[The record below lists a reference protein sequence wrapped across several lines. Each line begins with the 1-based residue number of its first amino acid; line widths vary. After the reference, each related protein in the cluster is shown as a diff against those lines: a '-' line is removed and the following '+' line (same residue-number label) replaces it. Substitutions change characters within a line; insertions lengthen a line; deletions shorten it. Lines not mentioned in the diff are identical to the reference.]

1 MAQSGNNLALPH
13 DLLAH
18 GADLVAGVA
27 VFRAGGGLRTHQL
40 GLVAQGGQGLGAGVG
55 IVLAFQGHG
64 GGIGPDALGGASG
77 LGGDLAGDAG
87 GQDLHMAGIPGAGE
101 GGLGGAV
108 AGPGPHRLAPGVA
121 QRGQDLGAGVGIVLA
136 LEGHRGGI
144 GPDAGAL
151 AGSGGGNLA
160 GNSGGD
166 LLHMAGVM
174 AAGEGSL
181 GGLVAGPGPGGL
193 AIVVAQSAD
202 GQGLQGGLVL
212 AFGVAEQLAAD
223 GAHPVGLDTGLLAG
237 GGDLRHGGE
246 GMTIGAG
253 IGGAVGHGHVVDG
266 EHGVIVVIACI
277 GLLIEV
283 EGQLGIVRAEGGG
296 NGNMG
301 RAVVPIAGNFAQIG
315 GVPDGGPG
323 PAAVGGG
330 LHGHGAVTAD
340 DILEQQVIKVQRRRL
355 AGEVHHRGD
364 EVLILQLVAA
374 AGHRQ
379 QGLADAAH
387 APAAAQGIFIVIHVD
402 AGLLGGIELGIG
414 ALVPGIGAVGTGALH
429 GPAVAGEALGLEVV
443 VELHVGGRLGE
454 QGGDGVVGG
463 DILEGVAVHR
473 AHALAVHQH
482 VGDGV
487 ALLGGDGEGL
497 GRALLHGHLTGGGDG
512 AALTGGGGDGV
523 LPGHGAVLHRHQLHV
538 IHRQGGG
545 VVGGVHIAEGELDAV
560 HRILGGN
567 LDLSA
572 ARQGIVAG
580 LLAGVAVLEVPD
592 GGPGLAA
599 VGGGLHGGGEGL
611 VLDAVNAVGIV
622 EIQNAIPG
630 AGQVHGRGDQP
641 LVLRAAVP
649 VVGNVGVLG
658 VVAQALPVVIGILL
672 PGVAVGVDALQC
684 PAMEGESVA
693 GHILE
698 VVLEHHHGDVGDLL
712 EGGGHGIAL
721 VHDQGVGAVRHVH
734 GAAVDLHGG
743 QLIAG
748 VRGEGDL
755 DACAGGVAGLTGGGH
770 GTTLIGG
777 GGQGDGV
784 AAAAGGGELDVVHG
798 QRTGFVSGIHIME
811 SELNAVHRILGRD
824 SQLLAS
830 GNNAGLLAI
839 VAVEEVP
846 QSGPGLAAVSGYL
859 HGGCVGLVLCSVVA
873 VAIVEGQGCF
883 LAGQIHRRGD
893 QILVLRAAVPVIGDI
908 GVLGVVD
915 ILPVPVGLLLP
926 GVAVGVDTLQAPAVE
941 GEALTGHRFKVVVEQ
956 HHVAGRL
963 GLLEGGGDGVIH
975 AHPLEGVVADGAQ
988 IRAVHVDVDDLIALG
1003 GGDVEG
1009 LAGTLLHQGLT
1020 GGGDGSALTGG
1031 GGDGHIVVPLLGV
1044 QLNVVQRQVG
1054 AALTGVDKGEAQVLA
1069 VLQAL
1074 GDGHLGLGLGPG
1086 GEQAGIPLQVPD
1098 LLPVLA
1104 AVAGGHDLEVAV
1116 LILHG
1121 VPIGGV
1127 EIEDHVDLGIHA
1139 ADIGGA
1145 GDQPL
1150 VLLVVVVMIHGGH
1163 VVLVAVPGVQRA
1175 ALALDAPVVGEPLL
1189 VEVLGPE
1196 DVGGG
1201 DGAVIVGVAGSA
1213 DGIHLGVA
1221 GVVVDDHAEGLA
1233 EAGDVILLDV
1243 AGDAG
1248 LVLAEALH
1256 TIEHL
1261 AVLDV
1266 VEHHGRHILVIGH
1279 IQAQIVPALGLGDLQ
1294 IVGMRLLGVDG
1305 DGEGPGVLLVGPHAV
1320 AIGQGGLDGHG
1331 GLGVVGQLGVVG
1343 IGAVPGLD
1351 AVIFGV
1357 HTGGHN
1363 AVIVVAVDGLAH
1375 ILAVL
1380 AVVHLAVCAGDGILQ
1395 ALGVA
1400 QQAGVDTGEAVHEV
1414 IVVGGNGVAVRQIR
1428 NGGVVVVAQI
1438 GVHCVL
1444 AGGGE
1449 GGVHVRLG
1457 LAGGAVQRL
1466 PVIGGIHD
1474 GSLGPVSVE
1483 GQERQAQVNGI
1494 GQGAAVGGHLG
1505 QGHEALH
1512 IAAVG
1517 ELGQHL
1523 PALAGNGD
1531 GDGDVGGLAG
1541 SHGHPVILAVGGEGV
1556 GEQPGA
1562 SADGGELLLIAVDIG
1577 LGGIGQHQGGHV
1589 VIQGVAA
1596 GVVDGEGHG
1605 VHALHGGIVLQLQLG
1620 TLHALHG
1627 QIAPGVHGVVD
1638 AHQASALLPGGIGHA
1653 VVVIDHMGGAH
1664 EQGVGHVLALGAG
1677 HAVVP
1682 GLQGLLDDGHAAG
1695 RVGGGHGRAVHALIA
1710 AGHGGIDARAG
1721 GGDLRL
1727 QGQLRGSAP
1736 AGEVGHAIGG
1746 GFHQGVGGGHGQGLG
1761 LLLLHVFTGGLGDK
1775 RAGDLPVGDGHVQ
1788 HAGDVVVHQHANGAG
1803 VGGVALLL
1811 LIVHTAAPLHQGD
1824 LAGQVQARIVL
1835 LRAVVGNHHILDGA
1849 PGGQAAEGLG
1859 VLVLADGGAVLIGQ
1873 VLAAHGDIGAL
1884 DHAVGHGGHG
1894 QGLAIGGGLADQAVI
1909 GVGGQGLAAEGV
1921 AIGGVIGVA
1930 RGHSQG
1936 HAALAG
1942 ALEHVQQA
1950 LGEGI
1955 LAVIVDVA
1963 AVGAQAQVGH
1973 VHAQQDAVLQS
1984 GQNVRIGRAAGG
1996 LEHVH
2001 VDDLGLGR
2009 HAHDG
2014 IVDAHITGGG
2024 GGHMGAVAALFAG
2037 IAVLIL
2043 VAVVELEGNLGAVVQ
2058 VGHAD
2063 ALDDALHLEII
2074 GLQQGPEL
2082 FLGQGGA
2089 LGGGFEDLVAH
2100 VHAGIQNGHQHP
2112 LAGEARG
2119 IIDTA
2124 ADHPV
2129 AVGGVGQQL
2138 KGGGNEGGL
2147 HAVQLPDGLVLAIGH
2162 CGGKAVEQGG
2172 ILPLGLHPRVNGPV
2186 DLGQGALLRA
2196 QQGVDLGPG
2205 IRVSHGVVDHHDDL
2219 DFVAV
2224 VELRGVLHLNFFAVF
2239 LAAAQDLAGDIVG
2252 DTADRGLLQ
2261 GGVDLLL
2268 SCLGECRHRQ
2278 GGQDHQNR
2286 QSQCAAPFDSCHLV
2300 PPIKYLIRR
2309 CIKFGVIYVLYQFWG
2324 FNAITQC
2331 TNISLSKKS
2340 F

>member
-1 MAQSGNNLALPH
+1 MARRGNNLALLHGLAAHGADLVAGVAIFRAGGGLGAYQLGLVAQSGDNLTLLH

-27 VFRAGGGLRTHQL
+27 VFRAGGGLSTHQL
-40 GLVAQGGQGLGAGVG
+40 GLVTQGGQGLGAGVG

-64 GGIGPDALGGASG
+64 GGIGPDALGGAAG

-101 GGLGGAV
+101 GGLGGAA
-108 AGPGPHRLAPGVA
+108 AGPGPHGLAPGVA
-121 QRGQDLGAGVGIVLA
+121 Q
-136 LEGHRGGI
+136 H
-144 GPDAGAL
+144 
-151 AGSGGGNLA
+151 
-160 GNSGGD
+160 
-166 LLHMAGVM
+166 
-174 AAGEGSL
+174 
-181 GGLVAGPGPGGL
+181 
-193 AIVVAQSAD
+193 AD

-223 GAHPVGLDTGLLAG
+223 GAHPVGLDAGLGAG

-266 EHGVIVVIACI
+266 EHGVGIVIAPV

-283 EGQLGIVRAEGGG
+283 EGELGIVRAEGGG
-296 NGNMG
+296 NGNVG
-301 RAVVPIAGNFAQIG
+301 RAHEPITAYRLQIG
-315 GVPDGGPG
+315 CGPDGGPG
-323 PAAVGGG
+323 LAAVGGG
-330 LHGHGAVTAD
+330 LHGHGAVVAD
-340 DILEQQVIKVQRRRL
+340 DGLEQQVVEVQRRRL

-364 EVLILQLVAA
+364 EILILQLVAA
-374 AGHRQ
+374 ACHRQ

-387 APAAAQGIFIVIHVD
+387 APAAAPGIFIVIHVD

-414 ALVPGIGAVGTGALH
+414 ALVPGIGAVAAGGLE
-429 GPAVAGEALGLEVV
+429 GPAVAGEGLGLEVV

-454 QGGDGVVGG
+454 HGGDGVVGG
-463 DILEGVAVHR
+463 DILKGIAVHR

-497 GRALLHGHLTGGGDG
+497 GRALLHGHRTGRGDG

-523 LPGHGAVLHRHQLHV
+523 LLGYGAVLHRHQLHIV
-538 IHRQGGG
+538 DGQLAGSVLIGMD
-545 VVGGVHIAEGELDAV
+545 IAEGKLDAV
-560 HRILGGN
+560 HIVLGGHGN
-567 LDLSA
+567 LCA
-572 ARQGIVAG
+572 AGNDVVAG
-580 LLAGVAVLEVPD
+580 LLAGIAVLEVPD
-592 GGPGLAA
+592 SVPRLSA
-599 VGGGLHGGGEGL
+599 VGRSFHRSGEGL
-611 VLDAVNAVGIV
+611 VLDAVLAVGEV
-622 EIQNAIPG
+622 EGQHAVTG
-630 AGQVHGRGDQP
+630 TGQVHHRGDQ
-641 LVLRAAVP
+641 VLILCTLP
-649 VVGNVGVLG
+649 VVADVSVLG
-658 VVAQALPVVIGILL
+658 IIALVLPVVIGILL
-672 PGVAVGVDALQC
+672 PCAAGILHLRGPAV
-684 PAMEGESVA
+684 EGEAVA
-693 GHILE
+693 GHVLE
-698 VVLEHHHGDVGDLL
+698 VILEHHHGDVGNLL

-755 DACAGGVAGLTGGGH
+755 GACAGGVSGLTGGGH
-770 GTTLIGG
+770 GAALIGG
-777 GGQGDGV
+777 GGQGDG
-784 AAAAGGGELDVVHG
+784 
-798 QRTGFVSGIHIME
+798 
-811 SELNAVHRILGRD
+811 
-824 SQLLAS
+824 
-830 GNNAGLLAI
+830 
-839 VAVEEVP
+839 
-846 QSGPGLAAVSGYL
+846 
-859 HGGCVGLVLCSVVA
+859 
-873 VAIVEGQGCF
+873 
-883 LAGQIHRRGD
+883 
-893 QILVLRAAVPVIGDI
+893 
-908 GVLGVVD
+908 
-915 ILPVPVGLLLP
+915 
-926 GVAVGVDTLQAPAVE
+926 
-941 GEALTGHRFKVVVEQ
+941 
-956 HHVAGRL
+956 VAGRL
-963 GLLEGGGDGVIH
+963 GLLEGGGDGVVH
-975 AHPLEGVVADGAQ
+975 AHPLEGVVADGAEVGT
-988 IRAVHVDVDDLIALG
+988 VHVDVDDLIALG
-1003 GGDVEG
+1003 GSDVEG

-1020 GGGDGSALTGG
+1020 GGGDGAALTGG

-1044 QLNVVQRQVG
+1044 QLDVVHRQGG

-1104 AVAGGHDLEVAV
+1104 AVAGGHDLQVAV

-1150 VLLVVVVMIHGGH
+1150 VLLVVIVMIHGGH

-1201 DGAVIVGVAGSA
+1201 DGAVIVGVTLGG
-1213 DGIHLGVA
+1213 DGVHLGVA

-1256 TIEHL
+1256 TVEHL

-1279 IQAQIVPALGLGDLQ
+1279 VQAQIVPALGLGDLQ

-1343 IGAVPGLD
+1343 VGAVPGLD

-1380 AVVHLAVCAGDGILQ
+1380 AVVHLAVGAGDGILQ

-1414 IVVGGNGVAVRQIR
+1414 IVVGGNGVAVRQIWHA
-1428 NGGVVVVAQI
+1428 GVVVVAQI
-1438 GVHCVL
+1438 GVHRVL
-1444 AGGGE
+1444 AGGGK

-1474 GSLGPVSVE
+1474 GSLGPVAVE

-1517 ELGQHL
+1517 ELGQHR
-1523 PALAGNGD
+1523 PALVGDGN

-1541 SHGHPVILAVGGEGV
+1541 GHGHPVILAVGGEGV
-1556 GEQPGA
+1556 GQQPGA
-1562 SADGGELLLIAVDIG
+1562 SADGGELLPAAVDIG
-1577 LGGIGQHQGGHV
+1577 LGGISQHQGGHV

-1596 GVVDGEGHG
+1596 GVVDGEVHG

-1627 QIAPGVHGVVD
+1627 QITPGIHGVVD

-1695 RVGGGHGRAVHALIA
+1695 RVGGGHGGAVHALIT

-1721 GGDLRL
+1721 GGELRL
-1727 QGQLRGSAP
+1727 QGQLGGSAP

-1746 GFHQGVGGGHGQGLG
+1746 GFHQGVGGGHRQGLG

-1811 LIVHTAAPLHQGD
+1811 LIVHAAAPLHQGD

-1909 GVGGQGLAAEGV
+1909 GVGGQGLAAEGIT
-1921 AIGGVIGVA
+1921 IGGVIGVA

-1950 LGEGI
+1950 LGEGV
-1955 LAVIVDVA
+1955 LTVIVDVA

-2001 VDDLGLGR
+2001 VDDLGLGS
-2009 HAHDG
+2009 HAHG
-2014 IVDAHITGGG
+2014 GLVDAGVAGGG
-2024 GGHMGAVAALFAG
+2024 GGNVGAVTALIAG
-2037 IAVLIL
+2037 HAVLVP
-2043 VAVVELEGNLGAVVQ
+2043 VAVVKLEGDLGAVIQ

-2074 GLQQGPEL
+2074 SLQHGLEL
-2082 FLGQGGA
+2082 LPGQGGA
-2089 LGGGFEDLVAH
+2089 LGGGLEDLVAH

-2138 KGGGNEGGL
+2138 KRGGNEGGL

-2172 ILPLGLHPRVNGPV
+2172 ILPLGLHLPVNGPV
-2186 DLGQGALLRA
+2186 DLSQGALLRA

-2205 IRVSHGVVDHHDDL
+2205 IRVGHGVVDHHDDL

-2224 VELRGVLHLNFFAVF
+2224 VELRGALHLNFFAVF

-2252 DTADRGLLQ
+2252 DTADRGFLQ

-2300 PPIKYLIRR
+2300 PPIKYIVRR
-2309 CIKFGVIYVLYQFWG
+2309 CIKAQRDLHIIPAFGL
-2324 FNAITQC
+2324 
-2331 TNISLSKKS
+2331 
-2340 F
+2340 

>member
-1 MAQSGNNLALPH
+1 MASVTGAGKDSLGSEAGPLPH
-13 DLLAH
+13 GLAPDM
-18 GADLVAGVA
+18 AS
-27 VFRAGGGLRTHQL
+27 
-40 GLVAQGGQGLGAGVG
+40 GGQRLSLGIRVG
-55 IVLAFQGHG
+55 LAF
-64 GGIGPDALGGASG
+64 
-77 LGGDLAGDAG
+77 
-87 GQDLHMAGIPGAGE
+87 
-101 GGLGGAV
+101 
-108 AGPGPHRLAPGVA
+108 
-121 QRGQDLGAGVGIVLA
+121 
-136 LEGHRGGI
+136 EGHRGGVR
-144 GPDAGAL
+144 PDAGAL
-151 AGSGGGNLA
+151 AAGLGGHLA
-160 GNSGGD
+160 GHRSGQRLG
-166 LLHMAGVM
+166 MGPII
-174 AAGEGSL
+174 AAGEHGG
-181 GGLVAGPGPGGL
+181 GGLRSGPGPGRLTPG
-193 AIVVAQSAD
+193 VAGGRD
-202 GQGLQGGLVL
+202 GQSLQGGLVL
-212 AFGVAEQLAAD
+212 AVGIAEQLPAD
-223 GAHPVGLDTGLLAG
+223 GALPIRLGTGGFAG
-237 GGDLRHGGE
+237 GGHLRYRGE
-246 GMTIGAG
+246 SMAVGAG
-253 IGGAVGHGHVVDG
+253 VGLAEGHGHVVDG
-266 EHGVIVVIACI
+266 VHAVGASVALA

-283 EGQLGIVRAEGGG
+283 EGELGIVGAVGGG
-296 NGNMG
+296 NSDAG
-301 RAVVPIAGNFAQIG
+301 RALQVGAALVD
-315 GVPDGGPG
+315 GVGLGIPDGGPG
-323 PAAVGGG
+323 LAAVGAG
-330 LHGHGAVTAD
+330 LHGDGAEAAEDRVT
-340 DILEQQVIKVQRRRL
+340 EQQVIKGQGGGL
-355 AGEVHHRGD
+355 AGQVHHGGD
-364 EVLILQLVAA
+364 EILILQLVAA
-374 AGHRQ
+374 ACHRQ

-387 APAAAQGIFIVIHVD
+387 APGITPGIFIVIHVD

-429 GPAVAGEALGLEVV
+429 GPAVAGEVLGLEVV

-454 QGGDGVVGG
+454 HGGNGVVGG

-523 LPGHGAVLHRHQLHV
+523 LLGHGAVLHRHQLHV

-572 ARQGIVAG
+572 ARQGIAAG
-580 LLAGVAVLEVPD
+580 FLAGVAVLEVPD

-672 PGVAVGVDALQC
+672 PGVAVGVDALEG
-684 PAMEGESVA
+684 PAVEGEAVA
-693 GHILE
+693 GDGLE
-698 VVLEHHHGDVGDLL
+698 VVLEHHGGDIGDLL
-712 EGGGHGIAL
+712 KYGGNGVAL
-721 VHDQGVGAVRHVH
+721 VHGQGQDIAGNGG

-743 QLIAG
+743 QLIAL
-748 VRGEGDL
+748 VRGEGNVHGL
-755 DACAGGVAGLTGGGH
+755 AGDIGSLTGGGH
-770 GTTLIGG
+770 GTAVGGG
-777 GGQGDGV
+777 GGQG
-784 AAAAGGGELDVVHG
+784 HG
-798 QRTGFVSGIHIME
+798 
-811 SELNAVHRILGRD
+811 
-824 SQLLAS
+824 
-830 GNNAGLLAI
+830 
-839 VAVEEVP
+839 
-846 QSGPGLAAVSGYL
+846 
-859 HGGCVGLVLCSVVA
+859 
-873 VAIVEGQGCF
+873 
-883 LAGQIHRRGD
+883 
-893 QILVLRAAVPVIGDI
+893 
-908 GVLGVVD
+908 
-915 ILPVPVGLLLP
+915 
-926 GVAVGVDTLQAPAVE
+926 
-941 GEALTGHRFKVVVEQ
+941 
-956 HHVAGRL
+956 VAGRL
-963 GLLEGGGDGVIH
+963 GLLEGGGDGVVH
-975 AHPLEGVVADGAQ
+975 AHPLEGIVADGAQ
-988 IRAVHVDVDDLIALG
+988 IRAVHGDVGDLIALG
-1003 GGDVEG
+1003 GGNGEG
-1009 LAGTLLHQGLT
+1009 FAGALLHQGLT
-1020 GGGDGSALTGG
+1020 GGVNGAALTGG

-1074 GDGHLGLGLGPG
+1074 GNVDLGLGLGPG

-1098 LLPVLA
+1098 LLPGGA
-1104 AVAGGHDLEVAV
+1104 AVAGGHDLQVAV

-1127 EIEDHVDLGIHA
+1127 EVKHHVDLGIHA

-1145 GDQPL
+1145 GDEPL
-1150 VLLVVVVMIHGGH
+1150 VLLVVVVIVHGGR

-1196 DVGGG
+1196 DVGGR

-1221 GVVVDDHAEGLA
+1221 GVVMDDHAEGLA
-1233 EAGDVILLDV
+1233 EAGDVILADM

-1248 LVLAEALH
+1248 LQLAEALH
-1256 TIEHL
+1256 AVQHL
-1261 AVLDV
+1261 GIGHV

-1279 IQAQIVPALGLGDLQ
+1279 VQAQIVPALGLGDLQ

-1331 GLGVVGQLGVVG
+1331 SLGVVGQLGVVG

-1363 AVIVVAVDGLAH
+1363 AVIVIAVDGLAH

-1380 AVVHLAVCAGDGILQ
+1380 AVVHLAVGAGDGILQ

-1400 QQAGVDTGEAVHEV
+1400 QQAGVDTGEAVHKV
-1414 IVVGGNGVAVRQIR
+1414 IVVGRDGVAVRQIR

-1438 GVHCVL
+1438 GVHRVL

-1474 GSLGPVSVE
+1474 GSLGPVAVE
-1483 GQERQAQVNGI
+1483 GQEGKAQVNGI

-1517 ELGQHL
+1517 ELGQHR
-1523 PALAGNGD
+1523 PALVGD
-1531 GDGDVGGLAG
+1531 GDGDGDIGGLAG
-1541 SHGHPVILAVGGEGV
+1541 SHGHAVILAVGGEGV
-1556 GEQPGA
+1556 GQQPGA
-1562 SADGGELLLIAVDIG
+1562 SADGGELLLIAVDVA
-1577 LGGIGQHQGGHV
+1577 LGGVRQDDGGHV
-1589 VIQGVAA
+1589 VIQGVTA
-1596 GVVDGEGHG
+1596 GVVNGEGHG
-1605 VHALHGGIVLQLQLG
+1605 IHALHSGIVLQLQLG
-1620 TLHALHG
+1620 TLHAHHG
-1627 QIAPGVHGVVD
+1627 QITPGIHGVVD
-1638 AHQASALLPGGIGHA
+1638 AHQAGALLAGRIGHA

-1682 GLQGLLDDGHAAG
+1682 GLQGLLHDGHAAG

-1727 QGQLRGSAP
+1727 QGQLGGSAP

-1746 GFHQGVGGGHGQGLG
+1746 GFHQGVGGGHGQSLG

-1811 LIVHTAAPLHQGD
+1811 LIVHAAAPLHQGD

-1859 VLVLADGGAVLIGQ
+1859 VLVVADGGAVLIGQ
-1873 VLAAHGDIGAL
+1873 VLAAHGDIGAV
-1884 DHAVGHGGHG
+1884 DHAVGHSGHG
-1894 QGLAIGGGLADQAVI
+1894 QGLAIGRGLADQAVI

-1930 RGHSQG
+1930 GGHSQG

-1973 VHAQQDAVLQS
+1973 VHAQQDAVLQG
-1984 GQNVRIGRAAGG
+1984 GQNIGIGRAAAA

-2089 LGGGFEDLVAH
+2089 LGRGLEHLVAH
-2100 VHAGIQNGHQHP
+2100 VHAGIQNGHQHS
-2112 LAGEARG
+2112 LAGKAG
-2119 IIDTA
+2119 GVIAAA

-2147 HAVQLPDGLVLAIGH
+2147 DAVQLPDGLVLAIGH

-2172 ILPLGLHPRVNGPV
+2172 ILPLGLHPRVNGPI

-2224 VELRGVLHLNFFAVF
+2224 VELGGVFHLDSFAVL

-2252 DTADRGLLQ
+2252 DTIQRRLVERGVGL
-2261 GGVDLLL
+2261 VR
-2268 SCLGECRHRQ
+2268 SRLGEGCHRQ

-2286 QSQCAAPFDSCHLV
+2286 QGQCAAPFDSCHLV
-2300 PPIKYLIRR
+2300 PPISVSRTP
-2309 CIKFGVIYVLYQFWG
+2309 CIKVWRTLCIVPSFAVQRNNAMCANIPPKICG
-2324 FNAITQC
+2324 FREKSGSGH
-2331 TNISLSKKS
+2331 SLPPTAVRCSS
-2340 F
+2340 FRKLKIFSRYSRQSGGTFPVFSLDNRSRDRI

>member
-1 MAQSGNNLALPH
+1 MASVTGAGKDSLGSEAGPLPH
-13 DLLAH
+13 
-18 GADLVAGVA
+18 
-27 VFRAGGGLRTHQL
+27 GLT
-40 GLVAQGGQGLGAGVG
+40 
-55 IVLAFQGHG
+55 
-64 GGIGPDALGGASG
+64 
-77 LGGDLAGDAG
+77 
-87 GQDLHMAGIPGAGE
+87 
-101 GGLGGAV
+101 
-108 AGPGPHRLAPGVA
+108 PGVA
-121 QRGQDLGAGVGIVLA
+121 SGGQRLSLGIRIGLA
-136 LEGHRGGI
+136 FEGHRGGVR
-144 GPDAGAL
+144 PDAGAL
-151 AGSGGGNLA
+151 AAGLGGHLA
-160 GNSGGD
+160 GHRSGQRLG
-166 LLHMAGVM
+166 MGPII
-174 AAGEGSL
+174 AAGERGG
-181 GGLVAGPGPGGL
+181 GGLRSGPGPGRLTPG
-193 AIVVAQSAD
+193 VAGGRD
-202 GQGLQGGLVL
+202 GQSLQGGLVL
-212 AFGVAEQLAAD
+212 AVGVAEQLPAD
-223 GAHPVGLDTGLLAG
+223 GALPIRLGTGGFAG
-237 GGDLRHGGE
+237 GGHLRYRGE
-246 GMTIGAG
+246 SMAVGAG
-253 IGGAVGHGHVVDG
+253 VGLAKGHGHVVDG
-266 EHGVIVVIACI
+266 EHGVGASVAHA

-283 EGQLGIVRAEGGG
+283 EGELGIVGAVGGG
-296 NGNMG
+296 NSDAG
-301 RAVVPIAGNFAQIG
+301 RALQVGAALVD
-315 GVPDGGPG
+315 GVGLGIPDGGPG
-323 PAAVGGG
+323 LAAVGAG
-330 LHGHGAVTAD
+330 LHGDGAEAIEDRVT
-340 DILEQQVIKVQRRRL
+340 EQQVIKGQGGGL
-355 AGEVHHRGD
+355 AGQVHHGGD
-364 EVLILQLVAA
+364 EILILQLIAA
-374 AGHRQ
+374 ACHRQ
-379 QGLADAAH
+379 QRLADAAH
-387 APAAAQGIFIVIHVD
+387 APVAPGIFIVIHVD

-429 GPAVAGEALGLEVV
+429 GPAVAGEGLGLEVV
-443 VELHVGGRLGE
+443 VELHVGGRPGE
-454 QGGDGVVGG
+454 HGGNGVVGG
-463 DILEGVAVHR
+463 DILEGIAVHR

-482 VGDGV
+482 VGNGI
-487 ALLGGDGEGL
+487 ALGGGDGEGL

-523 LPGHGAVLHRHQLHV
+523 LLGHGAVLHRHQLHV

-572 ARQGIVAG
+572 ARQGIAAG
-580 LLAGVAVLEVPD
+580 FLAGVAVLEVPD

-672 PGVAVGVDALQC
+672 PGVAVGVDALEG
-684 PAMEGESVA
+684 PAVEGEAVA
-693 GHILE
+693 GDGLE
-698 VVLEHHHGDVGDLL
+698 VVLEHHGGDIGDLL
-712 EGGGHGIAL
+712 KYGGNGVAL
-721 VHDQGVGAVRHVH
+721 VHGQGQDIAGNGG

-743 QLIAG
+743 QLIAL
-748 VRGEGDL
+748 VRGEGNVHGL
-755 DACAGGVAGLTGGGH
+755 AGDIGSLTGGGH
-770 GTTLIGG
+770 GTAVGGG
-777 GGQGDGV
+777 GGQGHGV
-784 AAAAGGGELDVVHG
+784 A
-798 QRTGFVSGIHIME
+798 
-811 SELNAVHRILGRD
+811 
-824 SQLLAS
+824 
-830 GNNAGLLAI
+830 GL
-839 VAVEEVP
+839 
-846 QSGPGLAAVSGYL
+846 
-859 HGGCVGLVLCSVVA
+859 
-873 VAIVEGQGCF
+873 
-883 LAGQIHRRGD
+883 
-893 QILVLRAAVPVIGDI
+893 
-908 GVLGVVD
+908 
-915 ILPVPVGLLLP
+915 
-926 GVAVGVDTLQAPAVE
+926 
-941 GEALTGHRFKVVVEQ
+941 
-956 HHVAGRL
+956 L
-963 GLLEGGGDGVIH
+963 GLLEGGGDGVVH
-975 AHPLEGVVADGAQ
+975 AYPLEGIVADGAQ

-1044 QLNVVQRQVG
+1044 QLNVVQRQGG
-1054 AALTGVDKGEAQVLA
+1054 AALAGVDKGEAQVLA

-1104 AVAGGHDLEVAV
+1104 AVAGGHDLQVAV

-1139 ADIGGA
+1139 ADIRGA
-1145 GDQPL
+1145 GDEPL

-1175 ALALDAPVVGEPLL
+1175 ALTLDAPVVGEPLL

-1233 EAGDVILLDV
+1233 EAGDIILLDV

-1279 IQAQIVPALGLGDLQ
+1279 VQAQIVPALGLGDLQ

-1343 IGAVPGLD
+1343 VGAVPGLD

-1380 AVVHLAVCAGDGILQ
+1380 AVVHLAVGAGDGILQ

-1400 QQAGVDTGEAVHEV
+1400 QQAGVDTGEAVHKV
-1414 IVVGGNGVAVRQIR
+1414 IVVGRDGVAVRQIR
-1428 NGGVVVVAQI
+1428 HAGVVVVTQV
-1438 GVHCVL
+1438 GVHRVL

-1449 GGVHVRLG
+1449 GGVHIGLG
-1457 LAGGAVQRL
+1457 LAGGAVQSL
-1466 PVIGGIHD
+1466 PVIGGVHD
-1474 GSLGPVSVE
+1474 GGLGPVAVE
-1483 GQERQAQVNGI
+1483 GQEGHAQINGI
-1494 GQGAAVGGHLG
+1494 REAAAVCGHLG

-1517 ELGQHL
+1517 ELGQHR
-1523 PALAGNGD
+1523 PALVGD
-1531 GDGDVGGLAG
+1531 GDGDGDIGGLAG
-1541 SHGHPVILAVGGEGV
+1541 GHGHAVILAVGGEGV
-1556 GEQPGA
+1556 GQQPGA
-1562 SADGGELLLIAVDIG
+1562 SADGGELLLIAVDVA
-1577 LGGIGQHQGGHV
+1577 LGGVRQDDGGHV
-1589 VIQGVAA
+1589 VIQGVTA
-1596 GVVDGEGHG
+1596 GVVNGEGHG
-1605 VHALHGGIVLQLQLG
+1605 IHALHSGIVLQLQLG
-1620 TLHALHG
+1620 TLHARHG
-1627 QIAPGVHGVVD
+1627 QITPGIHGVVD
-1638 AHQASALLPGGIGHA
+1638 AHQAGALLAGRIGHA

-1664 EQGVGHVLALGAG
+1664 EQGIGHVLAVRAG
-1677 HAVVP
+1677 HRGIA
-1682 GLQGLLDDGHAAG
+1682 GLQGLLDDGHAA
-1695 RVGGGHGRAVHALIA
+1695 RHMGGGHGGAVHALIA

-1721 GGDLRL
+1721 GGELRL
-1727 QGQLRGSAP
+1727 QGQLGGGAP
-1736 AGEVGHAIGG
+1736 AGEIGHAVGG
-1746 GFHQGVGGGHGQGLG
+1746 RLHQGVGRSHGQGLG
-1761 LLLLHVFTGGLGDK
+1761 LLLLHVFAGSLGDK
-1775 RAGDLPVGDGHVQ
+1775 RAGNLPVGDGHIQ
-1788 HAGDVVVHQHANGAG
+1788 HAGDVVVHQHTDGAG
-1803 VGGVALLL
+1803 VGGGALLL
-1811 LIVHTAAPLHQGD
+1811 LVVHTAAPLDQGD

-1859 VLVLADGGAVLIGQ
+1859 VLVVADGCAVLIGQ
-1873 VLAAHGDIGAL
+1873 VLAAHGDIGTL

-1950 LGEGI
+1950 LGEGV

-2014 IVDAHITGGG
+2014 IVDAGVAGGG

-2119 IIDTA
+2119 VIAAA
-2124 ADHPV
+2124 ADHLV

-2138 KGGGNEGGL
+2138 KRGGNEGGL
-2147 HAVQLPDGLVLAIGH
+2147 DAVQPADGLVLAIGH
-2162 CGGKAVEQGG
+2162 RGREAVEQGG
-2172 ILPLGLHPRVNGPV
+2172 VLPLGLHLGVKGAF

-2205 IRVSHGVVDHHDDL
+2205 IGVGHGVVYHHDDL
-2219 DFVAV
+2219 DFIAV
-2224 VELRGVLHLNFFAVF
+2224 VELGGVFHLDSFAVL

-2252 DTADRGLLQ
+2252 DTIQRRLVERGVGL
-2261 GGVDLLL
+2261 VR
-2268 SCLGECRHRQ
+2268 SRLGEGCHRQ

-2286 QSQCAAPFDSCHLV
+2286 QGQCAAPFDSCHLV
-2300 PPIKYLIRR
+2300 PPISVSRTP
-2309 CIKFGVIYVLYQFWG
+2309 CIKVWRTLCIVPSFAVQRNNAMCANIPPKICG
-2324 FNAITQC
+2324 FREKSGSGH
-2331 TNISLSKKS
+2331 SLPPTAVRCSS
-2340 F
+2340 FRKLKIFSRYSRQSGRTFPVFSLDNRSRDRI

>member
-1 MAQSGNNLALPH
+1 M
-13 DLLAH
+13 
-18 GADLVAGVA
+18 
-27 VFRAGGGLRTHQL
+27 
-40 GLVAQGGQGLGAGVG
+40 AQGGQGLGAGVG
-55 IVLAFQGHG
+55 V
-64 GGIGPDALGGASG
+64 
-77 LGGDLAGDAG
+77 
-87 GQDLHMAGIPGAGE
+87 
-101 GGLGGAV
+101 
-108 AGPGPHRLAPGVA
+108 
-121 QRGQDLGAGVGIVLA
+121 VLA

-151 AGSGGGNLA
+151 AGSGGGDLA

-166 LLHMAGVM
+166 LLHMAGVT

-193 AIVVAQSAD
+193 AIVVAQHAD

-212 AFGVAEQLAAD
+212 AIGVAEQLAAD
-223 GAHPVGLDTGLLAG
+223 GAHPVGLDAGLGAG

-246 GMTIGAG
+246 GMTAGAG
-253 IGGAVGHGHVVDG
+253 IGDAVGHGHVVDG
-266 EHGVIVVIACI
+266 EHGVGIVIAPV

-283 EGQLGIVRAEGGG
+283 EGELGIVRAEGGG
-296 NGNMG
+296 NGNVG
-301 RAVVPIAGNFAQIG
+301 RAHEPITAYRLQIG
-315 GVPDGGPG
+315 GIPDGGPG
-323 PAAVGGG
+323 LAAVGGG
-330 LHGHGAVTAD
+330 LHGHGAVVAD
-340 DILEQQVIKVQRRRL
+340 DGLEQQVIEAQRGRL

-364 EVLILQLVAA
+364 EILILQLVAA
-374 AGHRQ
+374 ACHRQ
-379 QGLADAAH
+379 QGLADAAN
-387 APAAAQGIFIVIHVD
+387 APAAAPGIFIVIHVD

-414 ALVPGIGAVGTGALH
+414 ALVPGIGVVGTGGLE
-429 GPAVAGEALGLEVV
+429 GPAVAGEGLGLEVV

-463 DILEGVAVHR
+463 DILKGVAVHR

-482 VGDGV
+482 IGDGV

-497 GRALLHGHLTGGGDG
+497 GRALLHGHRTGGGDG

-523 LPGHGAVLHRHQLHV
+523 LLGHGAVLHRHQLHV
-538 IHRQGGG
+538 VDGQLAGSVLIGMD
-545 VVGGVHIAEGELDAV
+545 IAEGKLDAV
-560 HRILGGN
+560 HIVLGGHGN
-567 LDLSA
+567 LCA
-572 ARQGIVAG
+572 AGNDVVAG
-580 LLAGVAVLEVPD
+580 LLAGIAVLEVPD
-592 GGPGLAA
+592 SVPRLSA
-599 VGGGLHGGGEGL
+599 VGRSFHRSGEGL
-611 VLDAVNAVGIV
+611 VLDAVLAVGEV
-622 EIQNAIPG
+622 EGQHAVTG
-630 AGQVHGRGDQP
+630 TGQVHHRGDQ
-641 LVLRAAVP
+641 VLILCTLP
-649 VVGNVGVLG
+649 VVADVSVLG
-658 VVAQALPVVIGILL
+658 IIALVLPVVIGILL
-672 PGVAVGVDALQC
+672 PCAAGILHLHGPAV
-684 PAMEGESVA
+684 EGEAVA
-693 GHILE
+693 GHVLE

-755 DACAGGVAGLTGGGH
+755 GACAGGVAGLTGGGH
-770 GTTLIGG
+770 GAALIGG

-784 AAAAGGGELDVVHG
+784 A
-798 QRTGFVSGIHIME
+798 
-811 SELNAVHRILGRD
+811 
-824 SQLLAS
+824 
-830 GNNAGLLAI
+830 GL
-839 VAVEEVP
+839 
-846 QSGPGLAAVSGYL
+846 
-859 HGGCVGLVLCSVVA
+859 
-873 VAIVEGQGCF
+873 
-883 LAGQIHRRGD
+883 
-893 QILVLRAAVPVIGDI
+893 
-908 GVLGVVD
+908 
-915 ILPVPVGLLLP
+915 
-926 GVAVGVDTLQAPAVE
+926 
-941 GEALTGHRFKVVVEQ
+941 
-956 HHVAGRL
+956 L
-963 GLLEGGGDGVIH
+963 GLLEGGGDGVVH
-975 AHPLEGVVADGAQ
+975 AHPLEGVVADGAE
-988 IRAVHVDVDDLIALG
+988 IGAVHVDVDDLIALG
-1003 GGDVEG
+1003 GSDVEG

-1020 GGGDGSALTGG
+1020 GGGDGAALTGG

-1044 QLNVVQRQVG
+1044 QLDVVHRQGG

-1104 AVAGGHDLEVAV
+1104 AVAGGHDLQVAV

-1201 DGAVIVGVAGSA
+1201 DGAVIVGVTLGG
-1213 DGIHLGVA
+1213 DGVHLGVA

-1266 VEHHGRHILVIGH
+1266 VEHHGRHILVVGH
-1279 IQAQIVPALGLGDLQ
+1279 VQAQIVPALGLGDLQ
-1294 IVGMRLLGVDG
+1294 VVGMRLLGVDG

-1343 IGAVPGLD
+1343 VGAVPGLD

-1357 HTGGHN
+1357 HTGGHD

-1380 AVVHLAVCAGDGILQ
+1380 AVVHLAVGAGDGVFQ
-1395 ALGVA
+1395 ALGIA
-1400 QQAGVDTGEAVHEV
+1400 QQTGVDAGEAVHKV
-1414 IVVGGNGVAVRQIR
+1414 IVVGRDGVAVRQIR
-1428 NGGVVVVAQI
+1428 NGGVVVVAQV
-1438 GVHCVL
+1438 GVHRVL

-1474 GSLGPVSVE
+1474 GSLGPVAVE
-1483 GQERQAQVNGI
+1483 GQEWQAQINGI

-1517 ELGQHL
+1517 ELGQHR
-1523 PALAGNGD
+1523 PALVGDGN

-1541 SHGHPVILAVGGEGV
+1541 GHGHPVILAVGGEGV
-1556 GEQPGA
+1556 GQQPGA
-1562 SADGGELLLIAVDIG
+1562 SADGGELLPAAVDIG
-1577 LGGIGQHQGGHV
+1577 LGGVRQDDGGHV

-1596 GVVDGEGHG
+1596 GVVDGEVHG

-1627 QIAPGVHGVVD
+1627 QITPGIHGVVD

-1682 GLQGLLDDGHAAG
+1682 GLQGLLHDGHAAG
-1695 RVGGGHGRAVHALIA
+1695 RVGGCHGRAVHALIT

-1746 GFHQGVGGGHGQGLG
+1746 GFHQGVGGGHGQSLG

-1775 RAGDLPVGDGHVQ
+1775 RAGDLPVGDGHIQ

-1811 LIVHTAAPLHQGD
+1811 LIVHAAAPLHQGD

-1950 LGEGI
+1950 LGEGV

-1963 AVGAQAQVGH
+1963 AVGAKAQVGH

-2001 VDDLGLGR
+2001 VDDLGLGS
-2009 HAHDG
+2009 HAHG
-2014 IVDAHITGGG
+2014 GLVDAGVAGGG
-2024 GGHMGAVAALFAG
+2024 GGNVGAVAALIAG
-2037 IAVLIL
+2037 HAVLVP
-2043 VAVVELEGNLGAVVQ
+2043 VAVVKLEGDLGAVIQ

-2063 ALDDALHLEII
+2063 APDDLLHLEVVLLQR
-2074 GLQQGPEL
+2074 GLEL
-2082 FLGQGGA
+2082 LPGQGRA
-2089 LGGGFEDLVAH
+2089 LGGGLEDLVAH
-2100 VHAGIQNGHQHP
+2100 VHAGIQNGHQHS

-2138 KGGGNEGGL
+2138 KRGGNEGGL

-2172 ILPLGLHPRVNGPV
+2172 ILPLGLHLPVNGPV
-2186 DLGQGALLRA
+2186 DLSQGALLRA

-2205 IRVSHGVVDHHDDL
+2205 IRVGHGVVDHHDDL

-2252 DTADRGLLQ
+2252 DTADRGFLQ

-2300 PPIKYLIRR
+2300 PPIKYIVRR
-2309 CIKFGVIYVLYQFWG
+2309 CIKAQRDLHIIPAFGL
-2324 FNAITQC
+2324 
-2331 TNISLSKKS
+2331 
-2340 F
+2340 

>member
-1 MAQSGNNLALPH
+1 MARRGNNLALLHGLAAHGADLVAGVAIFRAGGGLGAYQLGLVAQSGDNLTLLH

-27 VFRAGGGLRTHQL
+27 VFRAGGGLSTHQL
-40 GLVAQGGQGLGAGVG
+40 GLVTQGGQGLGAGVG

-101 GGLGGAV
+101 GGLGGAA
-108 AGPGPHRLAPGVA
+108 AGPGPHGLAPGVA
-121 QRGQDLGAGVGIVLA
+121 Q
-136 LEGHRGGI
+136 H
-144 GPDAGAL
+144 
-151 AGSGGGNLA
+151 
-160 GNSGGD
+160 
-166 LLHMAGVM
+166 
-174 AAGEGSL
+174 
-181 GGLVAGPGPGGL
+181 
-193 AIVVAQSAD
+193 AD

-223 GAHPVGLDTGLLAG
+223 GAHPVGLDAGLGAG

-266 EHGVIVVIACI
+266 EHGVGIVIAPV

-283 EGQLGIVRAEGGG
+283 EGELGIVRAEGGG
-296 NGNMG
+296 NGNVG
-301 RAVVPIAGNFAQIG
+301 RAHEPITAYRLQIG
-315 GVPDGGPG
+315 CGPDGGPG
-323 PAAVGGG
+323 LAAVGGG
-330 LHGHGAVTAD
+330 LHGHGAVVAD
-340 DILEQQVIKVQRRRL
+340 DGLEQQVVEVQRRRL

-364 EVLILQLVAA
+364 EILILQLVAA
-374 AGHRQ
+374 ACHRQ

-387 APAAAQGIFIVIHVD
+387 APAAAPGIFIVIHVD

-414 ALVPGIGAVGTGALH
+414 ALVPGIGAVAAGGLE
-429 GPAVAGEALGLEVV
+429 GPAVAGEGLGLEVV

-454 QGGDGVVGG
+454 HGGDGVVGG
-463 DILEGVAVHR
+463 DILKGIAVHR

-497 GRALLHGHLTGGGDG
+497 GRALLHGHRTGRGDG

-523 LPGHGAVLHRHQLHV
+523 LLGYGAVLHRHQLHIV
-538 IHRQGGG
+538 DGQLAGSVLIGMD
-545 VVGGVHIAEGELDAV
+545 IAEGKLDAV
-560 HRILGGN
+560 HIVLGGHGN
-567 LDLSA
+567 LCA
-572 ARQGIVAG
+572 AGNDVVAG
-580 LLAGVAVLEVPD
+580 LLAGIAVLEVPD
-592 GGPGLAA
+592 SVPRLSA
-599 VGGGLHGGGEGL
+599 VGRSFHRSGEGL
-611 VLDAVNAVGIV
+611 VLDAVLAVGEV
-622 EIQNAIPG
+622 EGQHAVTG
-630 AGQVHGRGDQP
+630 TGQVHHRGDQ
-641 LVLRAAVP
+641 VLILCTLP
-649 VVGNVGVLG
+649 VVADVSVLG
-658 VVAQALPVVIGILL
+658 IIALVLPVVIGILL
-672 PGVAVGVDALQC
+672 PCAAGILHLRGPAV
-684 PAMEGESVA
+684 EGEAVA
-693 GHILE
+693 GHVLE
-698 VVLEHHHGDVGDLL
+698 VILEHHHGDVGNLL

-755 DACAGGVAGLTGGGH
+755 GACAGGVSGLTGGGH
-770 GTTLIGG
+770 GAALIGG
-777 GGQGDGV
+777 GGQGDG
-784 AAAAGGGELDVVHG
+784 
-798 QRTGFVSGIHIME
+798 
-811 SELNAVHRILGRD
+811 
-824 SQLLAS
+824 
-830 GNNAGLLAI
+830 
-839 VAVEEVP
+839 
-846 QSGPGLAAVSGYL
+846 
-859 HGGCVGLVLCSVVA
+859 
-873 VAIVEGQGCF
+873 
-883 LAGQIHRRGD
+883 
-893 QILVLRAAVPVIGDI
+893 
-908 GVLGVVD
+908 
-915 ILPVPVGLLLP
+915 
-926 GVAVGVDTLQAPAVE
+926 
-941 GEALTGHRFKVVVEQ
+941 
-956 HHVAGRL
+956 VAGRL
-963 GLLEGGGDGVIH
+963 GLLEGGGDGVVH
-975 AHPLEGVVADGAQ
+975 AHPLEGVVADGAEVGT
-988 IRAVHVDVDDLIALG
+988 VHVDVDDLIALG
-1003 GGDVEG
+1003 GSDVEG

-1020 GGGDGSALTGG
+1020 GGGDGAALTGG

-1044 QLNVVQRQVG
+1044 QLDVVHRQGG

-1104 AVAGGHDLEVAV
+1104 AVAGGHDLQVAV

-1150 VLLVVVVMIHGGH
+1150 VLLVVIVMIHGGH

-1201 DGAVIVGVAGSA
+1201 DGAVIVGVTLGG
-1213 DGIHLGVA
+1213 DGVHLGVA

-1256 TIEHL
+1256 TVEHL

-1279 IQAQIVPALGLGDLQ
+1279 VQAQIVPALGLGDLQ

-1343 IGAVPGLD
+1343 VGAVPGLD

-1380 AVVHLAVCAGDGILQ
+1380 AVVHLAVGAGDGILQ

-1414 IVVGGNGVAVRQIR
+1414 IVVGGNGVAVRQIWH
-1428 NGGVVVVAQI
+1428 GGVVVVAQI
-1438 GVHCVL
+1438 GVHRVL
-1444 AGGGE
+1444 AGGGK

-1474 GSLGPVSVE
+1474 GSLGPVAVE

-1517 ELGQHL
+1517 ELGQHR
-1523 PALAGNGD
+1523 PALVGDGN

-1541 SHGHPVILAVGGEGV
+1541 GHGHPVILAVGGEGV
-1556 GEQPGA
+1556 GQQPGA
-1562 SADGGELLLIAVDIG
+1562 SADGGELLPAAVDIG
-1577 LGGIGQHQGGHV
+1577 LGGISQHQGGHV

-1596 GVVDGEGHG
+1596 GVVDGEVHG

-1627 QIAPGVHGVVD
+1627 QITPGIHGVVD

-1695 RVGGGHGRAVHALIA
+1695 RVGGGHGGAVHALIT

-1721 GGDLRL
+1721 GGELRL
-1727 QGQLRGSAP
+1727 QGQLGGSAP

-1746 GFHQGVGGGHGQGLG
+1746 GFHQGVGGGHRQGLG

-1811 LIVHTAAPLHQGD
+1811 LIVHAAAPLHQGD

-1909 GVGGQGLAAEGV
+1909 GVGGQGLAAEGIT
-1921 AIGGVIGVA
+1921 IGGVIGVA

-1950 LGEGI
+1950 LGEGV
-1955 LAVIVDVA
+1955 LTVIVDVA

-2001 VDDLGLGR
+2001 VDDLGLGS
-2009 HAHDG
+2009 HAHG
-2014 IVDAHITGGG
+2014 GLVDAGVAGGG
-2024 GGHMGAVAALFAG
+2024 GGNVGAVTALIAG
-2037 IAVLIL
+2037 HAVLVP
-2043 VAVVELEGNLGAVVQ
+2043 VAVVKLEGDLGAVIQ

-2074 GLQQGPEL
+2074 SLQHGLEL
-2082 FLGQGGA
+2082 LPGQGGA
-2089 LGGGFEDLVAH
+2089 LGGGLEDLVAH

-2138 KGGGNEGGL
+2138 KRGGNEGGL

-2172 ILPLGLHPRVNGPV
+2172 ILPLGLHLPVNGPV
-2186 DLGQGALLRA
+2186 DLSQGALLRA

-2205 IRVSHGVVDHHDDL
+2205 IRVGHGVVDHHDDL

-2224 VELRGVLHLNFFAVF
+2224 VELRGALHLNFFAVF

-2252 DTADRGLLQ
+2252 DTADRGFLQ

-2300 PPIKYLIRR
+2300 PPIKYIVRR
-2309 CIKFGVIYVLYQFWG
+2309 CIKAQRDLHIIPAFGL
-2324 FNAITQC
+2324 
-2331 TNISLSKKS
+2331 
-2340 F
+2340 

>member
-1 MAQSGNNLALPH
+1 M
-13 DLLAH
+13 
-18 GADLVAGVA
+18 
-27 VFRAGGGLRTHQL
+27 AGGR
-40 GLVAQGGQGLGAGVG
+40 
-55 IVLAFQGHG
+55 
-64 GGIGPDALGGASG
+64 
-77 LGGDLAGDAG
+77 
-87 GQDLHMAGIPGAGE
+87 
-101 GGLGGAV
+101 
-108 AGPGPHRLAPGVA
+108 
-121 QRGQDLGAGVGIVLA
+121 
-136 LEGHRGGI
+136 
-144 GPDAGAL
+144 
-151 AGSGGGNLA
+151 
-160 GNSGGD
+160 
-166 LLHMAGVM
+166 
-174 AAGEGSL
+174 
-181 GGLVAGPGPGGL
+181 
-193 AIVVAQSAD
+193 D
-202 GQGLQGGLVL
+202 GQSLQGGLVL
-212 AFGVAEQLAAD
+212 AVGIAEQLPAD
-223 GAHPVGLDTGLLAG
+223 GALPIRLGTGGFAG
-237 GGDLRHGGE
+237 GGHLRYRGE
-246 GMTIGAG
+246 GMAVGAG

-266 EHGVIVVIACI
+266 EHGVIVVIALV

-283 EGQLGIVRAEGGG
+283 EGELGIVRAEGGG

-340 DILEQQVIKVQRRRL
+340 DILEQQIVEVQRRRL
-355 AGEVHHRGD
+355 AGEVHHGGD
-364 EVLILQLVAA
+364 EILILQLVAA

-379 QGLADAAH
+379 QRLADAAH
-387 APAAAQGIFIVIHVD
+387 APVAPGIFIVIHVD

-414 ALVPGIGAVGTGALH
+414 ALVPGIGAVAAGGLE
-429 GPAVAGEALGLEVV
+429 GPAVAGEGLGLEVV

-482 VGDGV
+482 IGDGV

-523 LPGHGAVLHRHQLHV
+523 LLGHRAVLHRHQLHV
-538 IHRQGGG
+538 VDGQLAGSVLIGMD
-545 VVGGVHIAEGELDAV
+545 IAEGKLDAV
-560 HRILGGN
+560 HIVLGGHGN
-567 LDLSA
+567 LCA
-572 ARQGIVAG
+572 AGNDVVAG
-580 LLAGVAVLEVPD
+580 LLAGIAVLEVPD
-592 GGPGLAA
+592 SVPRLSA
-599 VGGGLHGGGEGL
+599 VGRSFHRSGEGL
-611 VLDAVNAVGIV
+611 VLDAVLAVGEV
-622 EIQNAIPG
+622 EGQHAVTG
-630 AGQVHGRGDQP
+630 TGQVHHRGDQ
-641 LVLRAAVP
+641 VLILCTLP
-649 VVGNVGVLG
+649 VVADVSVLG
-658 VVAQALPVVIGILL
+658 IIALVLPVVIGILL
-672 PGVAVGVDALQC
+672 PCAAGILHLHGPAV
-684 PAMEGESVA
+684 EGEAVA
-693 GHILE
+693 GDGLE
-698 VVLEHHHGDVGDLL
+698 VVLEHHGGDIGDLL
-712 EGGGHGIAL
+712 KYGGNGVAL
-721 VHDQGVGAVRHVH
+721 VHGQGQDIAGNGG

-743 QLIAG
+743 QLIAL
-748 VRGEGDL
+748 VRGEGNVHGL
-755 DACAGGVAGLTGGGH
+755 AGDIGGLTGGGH
-770 GTTLIGG
+770 GTAVGGG
-777 GGQGDGV
+777 GGQGHGV
-784 AAAAGGGELDVVHG
+784 A
-798 QRTGFVSGIHIME
+798 
-811 SELNAVHRILGRD
+811 
-824 SQLLAS
+824 
-830 GNNAGLLAI
+830 GL
-839 VAVEEVP
+839 
-846 QSGPGLAAVSGYL
+846 
-859 HGGCVGLVLCSVVA
+859 
-873 VAIVEGQGCF
+873 
-883 LAGQIHRRGD
+883 
-893 QILVLRAAVPVIGDI
+893 
-908 GVLGVVD
+908 
-915 ILPVPVGLLLP
+915 
-926 GVAVGVDTLQAPAVE
+926 
-941 GEALTGHRFKVVVEQ
+941 
-956 HHVAGRL
+956 L
-963 GLLEGGGDGVIH
+963 GLLEGGGDGVVH
-975 AHPLEGVVADGAQ
+975 AHPLEGIVADGAQ

-1003 GGDVEG
+1003 GSDVEG

-1020 GGGDGSALTGG
+1020 GGGDGAALTGG
-1031 GGDGHIVVPLLGV
+1031 SGDGHIVVPLLGV

-1054 AALTGVDKGEAQVLA
+1054 AALTGVDKGEAQILA

-1074 GDGHLGLGLGPG
+1074 GNVDLGLGLGPG

-1098 LLPVLA
+1098 LLPGGA

-1127 EIEDHVDLGIHA
+1127 EVKHHVDLGIHA

-1145 GDQPL
+1145 GDEPL
-1150 VLLVVVVMIHGGH
+1150 VLLVVVVIVHGGR

-1196 DVGGG
+1196 DVGGR

-1221 GVVVDDHAEGLA
+1221 GVVMDDHAEGLA
-1233 EAGDVILLDV
+1233 EAGDVILADM

-1248 LVLAEALH
+1248 LQLAEALH
-1256 TIEHL
+1256 AIEHL

-1279 IQAQIVPALGLGDLQ
+1279 VQAQIVPALGLGDLQ
-1294 IVGMRLLGVDG
+1294 IVGMGLLGVDG

-1343 IGAVPGLD
+1343 VGAVPGLD

-1380 AVVHLAVCAGDGILQ
+1380 AVVHLAVGAGDGILQ

-1438 GVHCVL
+1438 GVHRVL
-1444 AGGGE
+1444 AGGGK

-1457 LAGGAVQRL
+1457 LAGRAVQRL

-1474 GSLGPVSVE
+1474 GSLGPVAVE

-1523 PALAGNGD
+1523 PALVGNGN

-1541 SHGHPVILAVGGEGV
+1541 SHGHPVIPAVGGEGV

-1562 SADGGELLLIAVDIG
+1562 SADGGELLPAAVDIG
-1577 LGGIGQHQGGHV
+1577 FGGVGQHQGGHV

-1627 QIAPGVHGVVD
+1627 QIAPGIHGVVD
-1638 AHQASALLPGGIGHA
+1638 AHQAGALLAGRIGHA

-1664 EQGVGHVLALGAG
+1664 EQGIGHVLAVRAG
-1677 HAVVP
+1677 HRGIA
-1682 GLQGLLDDGHAAG
+1682 GLQGLLDDGHAA
-1695 RVGGGHGRAVHALIA
+1695 RHMGGGHGGAVHTLIA

-1721 GGDLRL
+1721 GGELRL
-1727 QGQLRGSAP
+1727 QGQLGGGAP
-1736 AGEVGHAIGG
+1736 AGEISHAVGGRL
-1746 GFHQGVGGGHGQGLG
+1746 HQGVGRSHGQGLG
-1761 LLLLHVFTGGLGDK
+1761 LLLLHVFAGSLGDK
-1775 RAGDLPVGDGHVQ
+1775 RAGDLPVGDGHIQ
-1788 HAGDVVVHQHANGAG
+1788 HAGDVVVHQHTDGAG
-1803 VGGVALLL
+1803 IGGGALLL
-1811 LIVHTAAPLHQGD
+1811 LVVHTAAPLDQGD
-1824 LAGQVQARIVL
+1824 LALNIQALIVGL
-1835 LRAVVGNHHILDGA
+1835 GAVVGHHHILQGA

-1859 VLVLADGGAVLIGQ
+1859 VLVVADGGAVLIGQ
-1873 VLAAHGDIGAL
+1873 VLAAHGDIGAV
-1884 DHAVGHGGHG
+1884 DHAVGHGSHR
-1894 QGLAIGGGLADQAVI
+1894 QGLTIGRGLADQAVI

-1930 RGHSQG
+1930 GGHSQG

-1973 VHAQQDAVLQS
+1973 VHAQQDAVLQG
-1984 GQNVRIGRAAGG
+1984 GQNIGIGRAAAA

-2043 VAVVELEGNLGAVVQ
+2043 VAVVELEGDLGAVVQ

-2089 LGGGFEDLVAH
+2089 LGRGLEHLVAH
-2100 VHAGIQNGHQHP
+2100 VHAGIQNGHQHS
-2112 LAGEARG
+2112 LAGKAG
-2119 IIDTA
+2119 GVIAAA
-2124 ADHPV
+2124 ADHLV

-2138 KGGGNEGGL
+2138 KRGGNEGGL
-2147 HAVQLPDGLVLAIGH
+2147 DAVQPADGLVLAIGH
-2162 CGGKAVEQGG
+2162 RGGEAVEQGG
-2172 ILPLGLHPRVNGPV
+2172 VLPLGLHLGVKGAF

-2205 IRVSHGVVDHHDDL
+2205 IRVGHGVVYHHDDL
-2219 DFVAV
+2219 DFIAV
-2224 VELRGVLHLNFFAVF
+2224 VELGGVFHLDSFAVL

-2252 DTADRGLLQ
+2252 DTIQRRLMERGVGL
-2261 GGVDLLL
+2261 VR
-2268 SCLGECRHRQ
+2268 SRLGEGCHRQ

-2286 QSQCAAPFDSCHLV
+2286 QGQCAAPFDSCHLV
-2300 PPIKYLIRR
+2300 PPISVSRTP
-2309 CIKFGVIYVLYQFWG
+2309 CIKVWRTTHIVPSFAVQRNNAMCANIPPKICG
-2324 FNAITQC
+2324 FREKSGSGH
-2331 TNISLSKKS
+2331 SLPPTAVRCSS
-2340 F
+2340 FRKLKIFSRYSRQSGGTFPVFSLDNRSRDRI

>member
-1 MAQSGNNLALPH
+1 MAGGGDDLALLHGDAAGLADLIAGVAVLGAGGRLGTNDLGVVAGGGDDLALLH

-27 VFRAGGGLRTHQL
+27 VFRAGGGLSAHQL

-55 IVLAFQGHG
+55 IVLAVQGHG
-64 GGIGPDALGGASG
+64 GGIGPDALGGAAG

-101 GGLGGAV
+101 GSLGGAV
-108 AGPGPHRLAPGVA
+108 AGPGPHGLTPGVA

-151 AGSGGGNLA
+151 AGSRGGNLA

-166 LLHMAGVM
+166 LLHMAGVT

-181 GGLVAGPGPGGL
+181 GGLVAGPGPGRLTPG
-193 AIVVAQSAD
+193 VAGGRD
-202 GQGLQGGLVL
+202 GQSLQGGLVL
-212 AFGVAEQLAAD
+212 AVGVAEQLPAD
-223 GAHPVGLDTGLLAG
+223 GALPIRLGTGGFAG
-237 GGDLRHGGE
+237 GGHLRYCSE
-246 GMTIGAG
+246 SMAVGAG
-253 IGGAVGHGHVVDG
+253 VGLAEGHGHVVDG
-266 EHGVIVVIACI
+266 EHGVGILIDLV

-283 EGQLGIVRAEGGG
+283 EGELGIVGAVGGG
-296 NGNMG
+296 NSNMG

-340 DILEQQVIKVQRRRL
+340 DILEQQVIKGQGGGL
-355 AGEVHHRGD
+355 AGQVHHGGD
-364 EVLILQLVAA
+364 EILILQLIAA
-374 AGHRQ
+374 ACHRQ

-387 APAAAQGIFIVIHVD
+387 APVAPGIFIVIHVD
-402 AGLLGGIELGIG
+402 AGLLGGIELGIS

-429 GPAVAGEALGLEVV
+429 GPAVAGEGLGLEVV
-443 VELHVGGRLGE
+443 VELHVGGRPGE
-454 QGGDGVVGG
+454 HGGNGVVGG

-482 VGDGV
+482 VGNGI
-487 ALLGGDGEGL
+487 ALGGGDGKGL
-497 GRALLHGHLTGGGDG
+497 GRALLHGHLTGGGNG
-512 AALTGGGGDGV
+512 AALTGSGGDGV
-523 LPGHGAVLHRHQLHV
+523 LLGHGAVLHRHQLHV

-572 ARQGIVAG
+572 ARQGIAAG

-599 VGGGLHGGGEGL
+599 VGGGLHGGGERL

-672 PGVAVGVDALQC
+672 PGVAVGVDALQG
-684 PAMEGESVA
+684 PAVEGEAVA
-693 GHILE
+693 GDGLE
-698 VVLEHHHGDVGDLL
+698 VVLEHHGGDIGDLL
-712 EGGGHGIAL
+712 KYGGNGVAL
-721 VHDQGVGAVRHVH
+721 VHGQGQDIAGNGG

-743 QLIAG
+743 QLIAL
-748 VRGEGDL
+748 VRGEGNVHGLARDI
-755 DACAGGVAGLTGGGH
+755 GGLTGGGH
-770 GTTLIGG
+770 GTAVGGG
-777 GGQGDGV
+777 GGQGHGV
-784 AAAAGGGELDVVHG
+784 A
-798 QRTGFVSGIHIME
+798 
-811 SELNAVHRILGRD
+811 
-824 SQLLAS
+824 
-830 GNNAGLLAI
+830 GL
-839 VAVEEVP
+839 
-846 QSGPGLAAVSGYL
+846 
-859 HGGCVGLVLCSVVA
+859 
-873 VAIVEGQGCF
+873 
-883 LAGQIHRRGD
+883 
-893 QILVLRAAVPVIGDI
+893 
-908 GVLGVVD
+908 
-915 ILPVPVGLLLP
+915 
-926 GVAVGVDTLQAPAVE
+926 
-941 GEALTGHRFKVVVEQ
+941 
-956 HHVAGRL
+956 L
-963 GLLEGGGDGVIH
+963 GLLEGGGDGVVH
-975 AHPLEGVVADGAQ
+975 AHPLEGVVADGAEVGT
-988 IRAVHVDVDDLIALG
+988 VHVDVDNLIALG

-1044 QLNVVQRQVG
+1044 QLDVVHRQGG

-1074 GDGHLGLGLGPG
+1074 RDGHLGLGLGPG

-1127 EIEDHVDLGIHA
+1127 EVKHHVDLGIHA
-1139 ADIGGA
+1139 ADIRGA

-1150 VLLVVVVMIHGGH
+1150 VLLVVVVIVHGGR

-1196 DVGGG
+1196 DVGGR
-1201 DGAVIVGVAGSA
+1201 DGAVIVGVALGG

-1233 EAGDVILLDV
+1233 EAGDVILADM

-1248 LVLAEALH
+1248 LQLAEALH
-1256 TIEHL
+1256 AIEHL

-1279 IQAQIVPALGLGDLQ
+1279 VQAQVIPALGLGDLQ

-1305 DGEGPGVLLVGPHAV
+1305 NGEGPGVLLVGPHAV

-1343 IGAVPGLD
+1343 VGAVPGLD

-1357 HTGGHN
+1357 HTGGHD

-1380 AVVHLAVCAGDGILQ
+1380 AVVHLAVGAGDGVFQ
-1395 ALGVA
+1395 ALGIA
-1400 QQAGVDTGEAVHEV
+1400 QQTGVDAGEAVHKV
-1414 IVVGGNGVAVRQIR
+1414 IVVGRDGVAVCQIR
-1428 NGGVVVVAQI
+1428 HAGVVVVTQV
-1438 GVHCVL
+1438 GVHRVL

-1449 GGVHVRLG
+1449 GGVHIGLG
-1457 LAGGAVQRL
+1457 LAGGAVQSL
-1466 PVIGGIHD
+1466 PVIGGVHD
-1474 GSLGPVSVE
+1474 GGLGPVAVE
-1483 GQERQAQVNGI
+1483 GQEGHAQINGI
-1494 GQGAAVGGHLG
+1494 REAAAVCGHLG

-1517 ELGQHL
+1517 ELGQHR
-1523 PALAGNGD
+1523 PALVGD
-1531 GDGDVGGLAG
+1531 GDGDGDIGGLAG
-1541 SHGHPVILAVGGEGV
+1541 SHGHAVILAVGGEGV
-1556 GEQPGA
+1556 GQQPGA
-1562 SADGGELLLIAVDIG
+1562 SADGGELLLIAVDVA
-1577 LGGIGQHQGGHV
+1577 LGGVRQDDGGHI
-1589 VIQGVAA
+1589 VIQGVTA
-1596 GVVDGEGHG
+1596 GVVNGEGHG
-1605 VHALHGGIVLQLQLG
+1605 IHALHSGIVLQLQLG
-1620 TLHALHG
+1620 TLHARHG
-1627 QIAPGVHGVVD
+1627 QITPGIHGVVD
-1638 AHQASALLPGGIGHA
+1638 AHQAGALLAGRIGHA

-1664 EQGVGHVLALGAG
+1664 EQGIGHVLAVRAG
-1677 HAVVP
+1677 HRGIA
-1682 GLQGLLDDGHAAG
+1682 GLQGLLDDGHAA
-1695 RVGGGHGRAVHALIA
+1695 RHMGGGHGGAVHALIA

-1721 GGDLRL
+1721 GGELRL
-1727 QGQLRGSAP
+1727 QGQLGGGTP
-1736 AGEVGHAIGG
+1736 AGEIGHAVGG
-1746 GFHQGVGGGHGQGLG
+1746 RLHQGVGRSHGQGLG
-1761 LLLLHVFTGGLGDK
+1761 LLLLHVFAGSLGDK
-1775 RAGDLPVGDGHVQ
+1775 RAGDLPVGDGHIQ
-1788 HAGDVVVHQHANGAG
+1788 HAGDVVVHQHTDGAG
-1803 VGGVALLL
+1803 VGGGALLL
-1811 LIVHTAAPLHQGD
+1811 LVVHTAAPLDQGD
-1824 LAGQVQARIVL
+1824 LALSIQALIVGL
-1835 LRAVVGNHHILDGA
+1835 GAVVGHHHILQGA

-1859 VLVLADGGAVLIGQ
+1859 ILVVADGGAVLIGQ
-1873 VLAAHGDIGAL
+1873 VLAAHGDIGAV

-1894 QGLAIGGGLADQAVI
+1894 QGLAIGRGLADQAVI

-1930 RGHSQG
+1930 CGHSQG

-1942 ALEHVQQA
+1942 ALEHVQQT

-1973 VHAQQDAVLQS
+1973 VHAQQNAVLQG
-1984 GQNVRIGRAAGG
+1984 GQNIGIGRAAAA

-2089 LGGGFEDLVAH
+2089 LGRGLEHLVAH
-2100 VHAGIQNGHQHP
+2100 VHAGIQNGHQHS
-2112 LAGEARG
+2112 LAGKAG
-2119 IIDTA
+2119 GVIAAA
-2124 ADHPV
+2124 ADHLV

-2138 KGGGNEGGL
+2138 KRGGNEGGL
-2147 HAVQLPDGLVLAIGH
+2147 DAVQPADGLVLAIGH
-2162 CGGKAVEQGG
+2162 RGGEAVEQGG
-2172 ILPLGLHPRVNGPV
+2172 VLPLGLHLGVKGAF

-2205 IRVSHGVVDHHDDL
+2205 IGVGHGVVYHHDDL
-2219 DFVAV
+2219 DFIAV
-2224 VELRGVLHLNFFAVF
+2224 VELGGVFHLDSFAVL

-2252 DTADRGLLQ
+2252 DTIQRRLVERGVGL
-2261 GGVDLLL
+2261 VR
-2268 SCLGECRHRQ
+2268 SRLGEGCHRQ

-2286 QSQCAAPFDSCHLV
+2286 QGQCAAPFDSCHLV
-2300 PPIKYLIRR
+2300 PSISVSRTP
-2309 CIKFGVIYVLYQFWG
+2309 CIKVWHTLCIVPSFAVQRNNAMCANIPPKICG
-2324 FNAITQC
+2324 FREKSGSGH
-2331 TNISLSKKS
+2331 SLPPTAVRCSS
-2340 F
+2340 FRKLKIFSRYSRQSGGTFPIFSLDNRSRDRI

>member
-1 MAQSGNNLALPH
+1 
-13 DLLAH
+13 
-18 GADLVAGVA
+18 
-27 VFRAGGGLRTHQL
+27 
-40 GLVAQGGQGLGAGVG
+40 
-55 IVLAFQGHG
+55 
-64 GGIGPDALGGASG
+64 
-77 LGGDLAGDAG
+77 
-87 GQDLHMAGIPGAGE
+87 MAGIPGAGE

-212 AFGVAEQLAAD
+212 AFGVAKQLAAD

>member
-1 MAQSGNNLALPH
+1 
-13 DLLAH
+13 
-18 GADLVAGVA
+18 
-27 VFRAGGGLRTHQL
+27 
-40 GLVAQGGQGLGAGVG
+40 
-55 IVLAFQGHG
+55 
-64 GGIGPDALGGASG
+64 
-77 LGGDLAGDAG
+77 
-87 GQDLHMAGIPGAGE
+87 MAGIPGAGE

-2300 PPIKYLIRR
+2300 PPIKNLIRR

>member
-1 MAQSGNNLALPH
+1 MARRGNNLALLHGLAAHGADLVAGVAIFRAGGGLGAYQLGLVAQSGDNLTLLH

-27 VFRAGGGLRTHQL
+27 VFRAGGGLSTHQL
-40 GLVAQGGQGLGAGVG
+40 GLVTQGGQGLGAGVG

-64 GGIGPDALGGASG
+64 GGIGPDALGGAAG

-101 GGLGGAV
+101 GGLGGAA
-108 AGPGPHRLAPGVA
+108 AGPGPHGLAPGVA
-121 QRGQDLGAGVGIVLA
+121 Q
-136 LEGHRGGI
+136 H
-144 GPDAGAL
+144 
-151 AGSGGGNLA
+151 
-160 GNSGGD
+160 
-166 LLHMAGVM
+166 
-174 AAGEGSL
+174 
-181 GGLVAGPGPGGL
+181 
-193 AIVVAQSAD
+193 AD

-223 GAHPVGLDTGLLAG
+223 GAHPVGLDAGLGAG

-266 EHGVIVVIACI
+266 EHGVGIVIAPV

-283 EGQLGIVRAEGGG
+283 EGELGIVRAEGGG
-296 NGNMG
+296 NGNVG
-301 RAVVPIAGNFAQIG
+301 RAHEPITAYRLQIG
-315 GVPDGGPG
+315 CGPDGGPG
-323 PAAVGGG
+323 LAAVGGG
-330 LHGHGAVTAD
+330 LHGHGAVVAD
-340 DILEQQVIKVQRRRL
+340 DGLEQQVVEVQRRRL

-364 EVLILQLVAA
+364 EILILQLVAA
-374 AGHRQ
+374 ACHRQ

-387 APAAAQGIFIVIHVD
+387 APAAAPGIFIVIHVD

-414 ALVPGIGAVGTGALH
+414 ALVPGIGAVAAGGLE
-429 GPAVAGEALGLEVV
+429 GPAVAGEGLGLEVV

-454 QGGDGVVGG
+454 HGGDGVVGG
-463 DILEGVAVHR
+463 DILKGIAVHR

-497 GRALLHGHLTGGGDG
+497 GRALLHGHRTGRGDG

-523 LPGHGAVLHRHQLHV
+523 LLGYGAVLHRHQLHIV
-538 IHRQGGG
+538 DGQLAGSVLIGMD
-545 VVGGVHIAEGELDAV
+545 IAEGKLDAV
-560 HRILGGN
+560 HIVLGGHGN
-567 LDLSA
+567 LCATGNDV
-572 ARQGIVAG
+572 VAG
-580 LLAGVAVLEVPD
+580 LLAGIAVLEVPD
-592 GGPGLAA
+592 SVPRLSA
-599 VGGGLHGGGEGL
+599 VGRSFHRSGEGL
-611 VLDAVNAVGIV
+611 VLDAVLAVGEV
-622 EIQNAIPG
+622 EGQHAVTG
-630 AGQVHGRGDQP
+630 TGQVHHRGDQ
-641 LVLRAAVP
+641 VLILCTLP
-649 VVGNVGVLG
+649 VVADVSVLG
-658 VVAQALPVVIGILL
+658 IIALVLPVVIGILL
-672 PGVAVGVDALQC
+672 PCAAGILHLRGPAV
-684 PAMEGESVA
+684 EGEAVA
-693 GHILE
+693 GHVLE
-698 VVLEHHHGDVGDLL
+698 VILEHHHGDVGNLL

-755 DACAGGVAGLTGGGH
+755 GACAGGVSGLTGGGH
-770 GTTLIGG
+770 GAALIGG
-777 GGQGDGV
+777 GGQGDG
-784 AAAAGGGELDVVHG
+784 
-798 QRTGFVSGIHIME
+798 
-811 SELNAVHRILGRD
+811 
-824 SQLLAS
+824 
-830 GNNAGLLAI
+830 
-839 VAVEEVP
+839 
-846 QSGPGLAAVSGYL
+846 
-859 HGGCVGLVLCSVVA
+859 
-873 VAIVEGQGCF
+873 
-883 LAGQIHRRGD
+883 
-893 QILVLRAAVPVIGDI
+893 
-908 GVLGVVD
+908 
-915 ILPVPVGLLLP
+915 
-926 GVAVGVDTLQAPAVE
+926 
-941 GEALTGHRFKVVVEQ
+941 
-956 HHVAGRL
+956 VAGRL
-963 GLLEGGGDGVIH
+963 GLLEGGGDGVVH
-975 AHPLEGVVADGAQ
+975 AHPLEGVVADGAEVGT
-988 IRAVHVDVDDLIALG
+988 VHVDVDDLIALG
-1003 GGDVEG
+1003 GSDVEG

-1020 GGGDGSALTGG
+1020 GGGDGAALTGG

-1044 QLNVVQRQVG
+1044 QLDVVHRQGG
-1054 AALTGVDKGEAQVLA
+1054 AALTGVDKGEAQALA

-1104 AVAGGHDLEVAV
+1104 AVAGGHDLQVAV

-1150 VLLVVVVMIHGGH
+1150 VLLVVIVMIHGGH

-1201 DGAVIVGVAGSA
+1201 DGAVIVGVTLGG
-1213 DGIHLGVA
+1213 DGVHLGVA

-1256 TIEHL
+1256 TVEHL

-1279 IQAQIVPALGLGDLQ
+1279 VQAQIVPALGLGDLQ

-1343 IGAVPGLD
+1343 VGAVPGLD

-1380 AVVHLAVCAGDGILQ
+1380 AVVHLAVGAGDGILQ

-1400 QQAGVDTGEAVHEV
+1400 QQGGVDTGEAVHEV
-1414 IVVGGNGVAVRQIR
+1414 IVVGGNGVAVRQIWH
-1428 NGGVVVVAQI
+1428 GGVVVVAQI
-1438 GVHCVL
+1438 GVHRVL
-1444 AGGGE
+1444 AGGGK

-1474 GSLGPVSVE
+1474 GSLGPVAVE

-1517 ELGQHL
+1517 ELGQHR
-1523 PALAGNGD
+1523 PALVGDGN

-1541 SHGHPVILAVGGEGV
+1541 GHGHPVILAVGGEGV
-1556 GEQPGA
+1556 GQQPGA
-1562 SADGGELLLIAVDIG
+1562 SADGGELLPAAVDIG
-1577 LGGIGQHQGGHV
+1577 LGGISQHQGGHV

-1596 GVVDGEGHG
+1596 GVVDGEVHG

-1627 QIAPGVHGVVD
+1627 QITPGIHGVVD

-1695 RVGGGHGRAVHALIA
+1695 RVGGGHGGAVHALIT

-1721 GGDLRL
+1721 GGELRL
-1727 QGQLRGSAP
+1727 QGQLGGSAP

-1746 GFHQGVGGGHGQGLG
+1746 GFHQGVGGGHRQGLG

-1811 LIVHTAAPLHQGD
+1811 LIVHAAAPLHQGD

-1909 GVGGQGLAAEGV
+1909 GVGGQGLAAEGIT
-1921 AIGGVIGVA
+1921 IGGVIGVA

-1950 LGEGI
+1950 LGEGV
-1955 LAVIVDVA
+1955 LTVIVDVA

-2001 VDDLGLGR
+2001 VDDLGLGS
-2009 HAHDG
+2009 HAHG
-2014 IVDAHITGGG
+2014 GLVDAGVAGGG
-2024 GGHMGAVAALFAG
+2024 GGNVGAVTALIAG
-2037 IAVLIL
+2037 HAVLVP
-2043 VAVVELEGNLGAVVQ
+2043 VAVVKLEGDLGAVIQ

-2074 GLQQGPEL
+2074 SLQHGLEL
-2082 FLGQGGA
+2082 LPGQGGA
-2089 LGGGFEDLVAH
+2089 LGGGLEDLVAH

-2138 KGGGNEGGL
+2138 KRGGNEGGL

-2172 ILPLGLHPRVNGPV
+2172 ILPLGLHLPVNGPV
-2186 DLGQGALLRA
+2186 DLSQGALLRA

-2205 IRVSHGVVDHHDDL
+2205 IRVGHGVVDHHDDL

-2224 VELRGVLHLNFFAVF
+2224 VELRGALHLNFFAVF

-2252 DTADRGLLQ
+2252 DTADRGFLQ

-2300 PPIKYLIRR
+2300 PPIKYIVRR
-2309 CIKFGVIYVLYQFWG
+2309 CIKAQRDLHIIPAFGL
-2324 FNAITQC
+2324 
-2331 TNISLSKKS
+2331 
-2340 F
+2340 

>member
-1 MAQSGNNLALPH
+1 MASVTGAGKDSLGSEAGPLPH
-13 DLLAH
+13 GLTPDVSSGGQRLSLGIRVGLAFEGHRGGVRPDAGALAAGLGGHLAGHRSGQRLGMGRIIAAGEH
-18 GADLVAGVA
+18 G
-27 VFRAGGGLRTHQL
+27 GGGLR
-40 GLVAQGGQGLGAGVG
+40 
-55 IVLAFQGHG
+55 
-64 GGIGPDALGGASG
+64 S
-77 LGGDLAGDAG
+77 
-87 GQDLHMAGIPGAGE
+87 
-101 GGLGGAV
+101 
-108 AGPGPHRLAPGVA
+108 GPGPDRLAPGVA
-121 QRGQDLGAGVGIVLA
+121 
-136 LEGHRGGI
+136 GGR
-144 GPDAGAL
+144 
-151 AGSGGGNLA
+151 
-160 GNSGGD
+160 
-166 LLHMAGVM
+166 
-174 AAGEGSL
+174 
-181 GGLVAGPGPGGL
+181 
-193 AIVVAQSAD
+193 D
-202 GQGLQGGLVL
+202 GQSLQGGLVL
-212 AFGVAEQLAAD
+212 AVGVAEQLPAD
-223 GAHPVGLDTGLLAG
+223 GALPIRLGTGGFAG
-237 GGDLRHGGE
+237 GGHLRYRGE
-246 GMTIGAG
+246 SMAVGAG

-266 EHGVIVVIACI
+266 EHGVGILIDLV

-283 EGQLGIVRAEGGG
+283 EGELGIVRAEGGG

-379 QGLADAAH
+379 QGLADASH
-387 APAAAQGIFIVIHVD
+387 APVAPGIFIVIHVD

-482 VGDGV
+482 IGNGI
-487 ALLGGDGEGL
+487 ALRGGDGEGL
-497 GRALLHGHLTGGGDG
+497 GRALLHGHLTGGSDG

-523 LPGHGAVLHRHQLHV
+523 LLGHGAVLHRHQLHV

-572 ARQGIVAG
+572 ARQGIAAG
-580 LLAGVAVLEVPD
+580 FLAGIAVLEVPD

-599 VGGGLHGGGEGL
+599 VGGGLHGGGERL

-672 PGVAVGVDALQC
+672 PGVAVGVDALQG
-684 PAMEGESVA
+684 PAVEGEAVA
-693 GHILE
+693 GDGLE
-698 VVLEHHHGDVGDLL
+698 VVLEHHGGDIGDLFKY
-712 EGGGHGIAL
+712 GGNGVAL
-721 VHDQGVGAVRHVH
+721 VHGQGQDIAGNGG

-743 QLIAG
+743 QLIAL
-748 VRGEGDL
+748 VRGEGNVHGL
-755 DACAGGVAGLTGGGH
+755 AGDIGGLTGGGH
-770 GTTLIGG
+770 GTAVGGG
-777 GGQGDGV
+777 GGQGHGV
-784 AAAAGGGELDVVHG
+784 A
-798 QRTGFVSGIHIME
+798 
-811 SELNAVHRILGRD
+811 
-824 SQLLAS
+824 
-830 GNNAGLLAI
+830 GL
-839 VAVEEVP
+839 
-846 QSGPGLAAVSGYL
+846 
-859 HGGCVGLVLCSVVA
+859 
-873 VAIVEGQGCF
+873 
-883 LAGQIHRRGD
+883 
-893 QILVLRAAVPVIGDI
+893 
-908 GVLGVVD
+908 
-915 ILPVPVGLLLP
+915 
-926 GVAVGVDTLQAPAVE
+926 
-941 GEALTGHRFKVVVEQ
+941 
-956 HHVAGRL
+956 L
-963 GLLEGGGDGVIH
+963 GLLEGGGDGVVH
-975 AHPLEGVVADGAQ
+975 AHPLEGIVADGAQ
-988 IRAVHVDVDDLIALG
+988 IRAVHGDVGNLIALG
-1003 GGDVEG
+1003 GGNGEG
-1009 LAGTLLHQGLT
+1009 FAGALLHQGLT
-1020 GGGDGSALTGG
+1020 GGVNGTALTGG

-1054 AALTGVDKGEAQVLA
+1054 AALAGVDKGEAQVLA

-1074 GDGHLGLGLGPG
+1074 GNVDLGLGLGPG

-1098 LLPVLA
+1098 LLPGGA

-1127 EIEDHVDLGIHA
+1127 EVKHHVDIGIHA
-1139 ADIGGA
+1139 ADIRGA

-1163 VVLVAVPGVQRA
+1163 VVLVAVPGVQRV

-1221 GVVVDDHAEGLA
+1221 GVVMDDHAEGLA
-1233 EAGDVILLDV
+1233 EAGDVILADM

-1248 LVLAEALH
+1248 LQLAEALH
-1256 TIEHL
+1256 AVQHL
-1261 AVLDV
+1261 GIGHV

-1279 IQAQIVPALGLGDLQ
+1279 VQAQIVPALGLGDLQ

-1320 AIGQGGLDGHG
+1320 AIGQGSLDGHG
-1331 GLGVVGQLGVVG
+1331 SLGVVGQLGVVG
-1343 IGAVPGLD
+1343 VGAVPGLD
-1351 AVIFGV
+1351 TVIFGV
-1357 HTGGHN
+1357 HTGGHD
-1363 AVIVVAVDGLAH
+1363 AVIVIAVDGLAH

-1380 AVVHLAVCAGDGILQ
+1380 AVVHLAVGAGDGVFQ
-1395 ALGVA
+1395 ALGIA
-1400 QQAGVDTGEAVHEV
+1400 QQTGVDAGEAVHKV
-1414 IVVGGNGVAVRQIR
+1414 IVVGRDGIAVCQIR
-1428 NGGVVVVAQI
+1428 HAGVVVVTQV
-1438 GVHCVL
+1438 GVHRVL

-1449 GGVHVRLG
+1449 GGVHIGLG
-1457 LAGGAVQRL
+1457 LAGGAVQSL
-1466 PVIGGIHD
+1466 PVIGGVHD
-1474 GSLGPVSVE
+1474 GGLGPVAVE
-1483 GQERQAQVNGI
+1483 GQEGHAQINGI
-1494 GQGAAVGGHLG
+1494 REAAAVCGHLG
-1505 QGHEALH
+1505 QSHEALH

-1517 ELGQHL
+1517 ELGQHR
-1523 PALAGNGD
+1523 PALVGD
-1531 GDGDVGGLAG
+1531 GDGDGDIGGLAG
-1541 SHGHPVILAVGGEGV
+1541 SHGHAVILAVGGEGV
-1556 GEQPGA
+1556 GQQPGA
-1562 SADGGELLLIAVDIG
+1562 SADGGELLLIAVDVA
-1577 LGGIGQHQGGHV
+1577 LGGVRQDDGGHV
-1589 VIQGVAA
+1589 VIQGVTA
-1596 GVVDGEGHG
+1596 GVVNGEGHG
-1605 VHALHGGIVLQLQLG
+1605 IHALHSGIVLQLQLG
-1620 TLHALHG
+1620 TLHARHG
-1627 QIAPGVHGVVD
+1627 QITPGIHGVVD
-1638 AHQASALLPGGIGHA
+1638 AHQAGALLAGRIGHA

-1664 EQGVGHVLALGAG
+1664 EQGIGHVLAVRAG
-1677 HAVVP
+1677 HRGIA
-1682 GLQGLLDDGHAAG
+1682 GLQGLLDDGHAA
-1695 RVGGGHGRAVHALIA
+1695 RHMGGGHGGAVHALIA

-1721 GGDLRL
+1721 GGELRL
-1727 QGQLRGSAP
+1727 QGQLGGGTP
-1736 AGEVGHAIGG
+1736 AGEIGHAVGG
-1746 GFHQGVGGGHGQGLG
+1746 RLHQGVGRSHGQGLG
-1761 LLLLHVFTGGLGDK
+1761 LLLLHVFAGSLGDK
-1775 RAGDLPVGDGHVQ
+1775 RAGDLPVGDGHIQ
-1788 HAGDVVVHQHANGAG
+1788 HAGNVVVHQHTDGAG
-1803 VGGVALLL
+1803 VGGGALLL
-1811 LIVHTAAPLHQGD
+1811 LVVHTAAPLDQGD
-1824 LAGQVQARIVL
+1824 LALNIQALIVGL
-1835 LRAVVGNHHILDGA
+1835 GAVVGHHHILQGA

-1859 VLVLADGGAVLIGQ
+1859 VLVVADGGAVLIGQ

-1884 DHAVGHGGHG
+1884 DHAVGHSGHG
-1894 QGLAIGGGLADQAVI
+1894 QGLAIGRGLADQAVI

-1930 RGHSQG
+1930 GGHSQG
-1936 HAALAG
+1936 HAALAS

-1950 LGEGI
+1950 LGEGV

-1963 AVGAQAQVGH
+1963 AVGAKAQVGH

-1984 GQNVRIGRAAGG
+1984 GQNVRIGRAAAA

-2043 VAVVELEGNLGAVVQ
+2043 VAVVELEGDLGAVVQ

-2089 LGGGFEDLVAH
+2089 LGRGLEHLVAH
-2100 VHAGIQNGHQHP
+2100 VHTGIQNGHQHS
-2112 LAGEARG
+2112 LAGKAG
-2119 IIDTA
+2119 GVIAAA
-2124 ADHPV
+2124 ADHLV

-2138 KGGGNEGGL
+2138 KRGGNEGGL
-2147 HAVQLPDGLVLAIGH
+2147 DAVQPADGLVLAIGH
-2162 CGGKAVEQGG
+2162 RGREAVEQGG
-2172 ILPLGLHPRVNGPV
+2172 VLPLGLHLGVKGAF

-2205 IRVSHGVVDHHDDL
+2205 IGVGHGVVYHHDDL
-2219 DFVAV
+2219 DFIAV
-2224 VELRGVLHLNFFAVF
+2224 VELGGVFHLDSFAVL

-2252 DTADRGLLQ
+2252 DTIQRRLVERGVGL
-2261 GGVDLLL
+2261 VR
-2268 SCLGECRHRQ
+2268 SRLGEGCHRQ

-2286 QSQCAAPFDSCHLV
+2286 QGQCAAPFDSCHLV
-2300 PPIKYLIRR
+2300 PPISVSRTP
-2309 CIKFGVIYVLYQFWG
+2309 CIKVWRTLYIVPSFAVQRNNAMCANIPPKICG
-2324 FNAITQC
+2324 FREKTGSGH
-2331 TNISLSKKS
+2331 SLPPTAVRCSS
-2340 F
+2340 FRKLKIFSRYSRQSGGTFPIFSLDNRSRDRI

>member
-1 MAQSGNNLALPH
+1 M
-13 DLLAH
+13 
-18 GADLVAGVA
+18 
-27 VFRAGGGLRTHQL
+27 
-40 GLVAQGGQGLGAGVG
+40 
-55 IVLAFQGHG
+55 
-64 GGIGPDALGGASG
+64 
-77 LGGDLAGDAG
+77 
-87 GQDLHMAGIPGAGE
+87 
-101 GGLGGAV
+101 
-108 AGPGPHRLAPGVA
+108 
-121 QRGQDLGAGVGIVLA
+121 
-136 LEGHRGGI
+136 
-144 GPDAGAL
+144 
-151 AGSGGGNLA
+151 
-160 GNSGGD
+160 
-166 LLHMAGVM
+166 
-174 AAGEGSL
+174 
-181 GGLVAGPGPGGL
+181 
-193 AIVVAQSAD
+193 
-202 GQGLQGGLVL
+202 
-212 AFGVAEQLAAD
+212 
-223 GAHPVGLDTGLLAG
+223 GLDAGLLAG
-237 GGDLRHGGE
+237 GGDLRHRGE

-266 EHGVIVVIACI
+266 EHGVGIVIALV

-283 EGQLGIVRAEGGG
+283 EGELGIVRAEGGG
-296 NGNMG
+296 NGNVG
-301 RAVVPIAGNFAQIG
+301 RAHEPITAYRLKIG

-330 LHGHGAVTAD
+330 LHGHGAVVAD
-340 DILEQQVIKVQRRRL
+340 DGLEQQVIEAQRRRL
-355 AGEVHHRGD
+355 AGEVHHGGD
-364 EVLILQLVAA
+364 EILILQLIAA
-374 AGHRQ
+374 ACHRQ
-379 QGLADAAH
+379 QRLADAAH
-387 APAAAQGIFIVIHVD
+387 APVAPGIFIVIHVD

-429 GPAVAGEALGLEVV
+429 GPAVAGEVLGLEVV

-463 DILEGVAVHR
+463 DILKGVAVHR

-523 LPGHGAVLHRHQLHV
+523 LLGHGAVLHRHQLHV
-538 IHRQGGG
+538 VDGQLAGSVLIGMD
-545 VVGGVHIAEGELDAV
+545 IAEGKLDAV
-560 HRILGGN
+560 HIVLGGHGN
-567 LDLSA
+567 LCA
-572 ARQGIVAG
+572 AGNDVVAG
-580 LLAGVAVLEVPD
+580 LLAGIAVLEVPD
-592 GGPGLAA
+592 SVPRLSA
-599 VGGGLHGGGEGL
+599 VGRSFHRSGEGL
-611 VLDAVNAVGIV
+611 VLDAVLAVGEV
-622 EIQNAIPG
+622 EGQHAVTG
-630 AGQVHGRGDQP
+630 TGQVHHRGDQ
-641 LVLRAAVP
+641 VLILCTLP
-649 VVGNVGVLG
+649 VVADVSVLG
-658 VVAQALPVVIGILL
+658 IIALILPVVIGILL
-672 PGVAVGVDALQC
+672 PCAAGILHLHGPAV
-684 PAMEGESVA
+684 EGEAVA
-693 GHILE
+693 GDGLE
-698 VVLEHHHGDVGDLL
+698 VVLEHHGGDIGDLL
-712 EGGGHGIAL
+712 KYGGNGVAL
-721 VHDQGVGAVRHVH
+721 VHGQGQDIAGNGG

-743 QLIAG
+743 QLIAL
-748 VRGEGDL
+748 VRGEGNVHGL
-755 DACAGGVAGLTGGGH
+755 AGDIGGLTGGGH
-770 GTTLIGG
+770 GTAVGGG
-777 GGQGDGV
+777 GGQGHGV
-784 AAAAGGGELDVVHG
+784 A
-798 QRTGFVSGIHIME
+798 
-811 SELNAVHRILGRD
+811 
-824 SQLLAS
+824 
-830 GNNAGLLAI
+830 GL
-839 VAVEEVP
+839 
-846 QSGPGLAAVSGYL
+846 
-859 HGGCVGLVLCSVVA
+859 
-873 VAIVEGQGCF
+873 
-883 LAGQIHRRGD
+883 
-893 QILVLRAAVPVIGDI
+893 
-908 GVLGVVD
+908 
-915 ILPVPVGLLLP
+915 
-926 GVAVGVDTLQAPAVE
+926 
-941 GEALTGHRFKVVVEQ
+941 
-956 HHVAGRL
+956 L
-963 GLLEGGGDGVIH
+963 GLLEGGGDGVVH
-975 AHPLEGVVADGAQ
+975 AHPLEGIVADGAQ
-988 IRAVHVDVDDLIALG
+988 IRAVHGDVGNLIALG
-1003 GGDVEG
+1003 GGNGEG
-1009 LAGTLLHQGLT
+1009 FAGALLHQGLT
-1020 GGGDGSALTGG
+1020 GGVNGAALTGG

-1054 AALTGVDKGEAQVLA
+1054 AALAGVDKGEAQVLA

-1074 GDGHLGLGLGPG
+1074 GNVDLGLGLGPG

-1098 LLPVLA
+1098 LLPGGA

-1127 EIEDHVDLGIHA
+1127 EVKHHVDLGIHA
-1139 ADIGGA
+1139 ADIRGA
-1145 GDQPL
+1145 GDEPL
-1150 VLLVVVVMIHGGH
+1150 VLLVVLVMIHGGH

-1196 DVGGG
+1196 DVGGR
-1201 DGAVIVGVAGSA
+1201 DGAVIVGVAGSTN
-1213 DGIHLGVA
+1213 GIHLGVA

-1243 AGDAG
+1243 AGDAR

-1256 TIEHL
+1256 AIEHL

-1266 VEHHGRHILVIGH
+1266 VEHHGRHILVIGYV
-1279 IQAQIVPALGLGDLQ
+1279 QAQIVPALGLGDLQ

-1380 AVVHLAVCAGDGILQ
+1380 AVVHLAVGAGDGILQ

-1428 NGGVVVVAQI
+1428 HGGVVVVAQV
-1438 GVHCVL
+1438 GVHRVL

-1474 GSLGPVSVE
+1474 GSLGPVAVE

-1523 PALAGNGD
+1523 PALVGNGN

-1541 SHGHPVILAVGGEGV
+1541 SHGHAVILAVGGEGV
-1556 GEQPGA
+1556 GQQPGA
-1562 SADGGELLLIAVDIG
+1562 SADGGELLPAAVDIG
-1577 LGGIGQHQGGHV
+1577 FGGVGQHQGGHV

-1596 GVVDGEGHG
+1596 GVVDGEVHG
-1605 VHALHGGIVLQLQLG
+1605 IHALHSGIVLQLQLG

-1627 QIAPGVHGVVD
+1627 QITPGVHGVVD
-1638 AHQASALLPGGIGHA
+1638 AHQAGALLAGRIGHA

-1664 EQGVGHVLALGAG
+1664 EQGIGHVLAVRAG
-1677 HAVVP
+1677 HRGIA
-1682 GLQGLLDDGHAAG
+1682 GLQGLLDDGHAA
-1695 RVGGGHGRAVHALIA
+1695 RHMGGGHGGAVHTLIA

-1721 GGDLRL
+1721 GGELRL
-1727 QGQLRGSAP
+1727 QGQLGGGAP
-1736 AGEVGHAIGG
+1736 AGEISHAVGGRL
-1746 GFHQGVGGGHGQGLG
+1746 HQGVGRSHGQGLG
-1761 LLLLHVFTGGLGDK
+1761 LLLLHVFAGSLGDK
-1775 RAGDLPVGDGHVQ
+1775 RAGDLPVGDGHIQ
-1788 HAGDVVVHQHANGAG
+1788 HAGDVVVHQHTDGAG
-1803 VGGVALLL
+1803 IGGGALLL
-1811 LIVHTAAPLHQGD
+1811 LVVHTAAPLDQGD
-1824 LAGQVQARIVL
+1824 LALNIQALIVGL
-1835 LRAVVGNHHILDGA
+1835 GAVVGHHHILQGA

-1859 VLVLADGGAVLIGQ
+1859 VLVVADGGAVLIGQ
-1873 VLAAHGDIGAL
+1873 VLAAHGDIGAV
-1884 DHAVGHGGHG
+1884 DHAVGHGSHR
-1894 QGLAIGGGLADQAVI
+1894 QGLTIGRGLADQAVI

-1930 RGHSQG
+1930 GGHSQG

-1973 VHAQQDAVLQS
+1973 VHAQQDAVLQG
-1984 GQNVRIGRAAGG
+1984 GQNIGIGRAAAA

-2043 VAVVELEGNLGAVVQ
+2043 VAVVELEGDLGAVVQ

-2089 LGGGFEDLVAH
+2089 LGRGLEHLVAH
-2100 VHAGIQNGHQHP
+2100 VHAGIQNGHQHS
-2112 LAGEARG
+2112 LAGKAG
-2119 IIDTA
+2119 GVIAAA
-2124 ADHPV
+2124 ADHLV

-2138 KGGGNEGGL
+2138 KRGGNEGGL
-2147 HAVQLPDGLVLAIGH
+2147 DAVQPADGLVLAIGH
-2162 CGGKAVEQGG
+2162 RGGEAVEQGG
-2172 ILPLGLHPRVNGPV
+2172 VLPLGLHLGVKGAF

-2205 IRVSHGVVDHHDDL
+2205 IRVGHGVVYHHDDL
-2219 DFVAV
+2219 DFIAV
-2224 VELRGVLHLNFFAVF
+2224 VELGGVFHLDSFAVL

-2252 DTADRGLLQ
+2252 DTIQRRLMERGVGL
-2261 GGVDLLL
+2261 VR
-2268 SCLGECRHRQ
+2268 SRLGEGCHRQ

-2286 QSQCAAPFDSCHLV
+2286 QGQCAAPFDSCHLV
-2300 PPIKYLIRR
+2300 PPISVSRTP
-2309 CIKFGVIYVLYQFWG
+2309 CIKVRRTLCIVPSFAVQRNNAMCANIPPKICG
-2324 FNAITQC
+2324 FREKSGSGH
-2331 TNISLSKKS
+2331 SLPPTAVRCSS
-2340 F
+2340 FRKLKIFSRYSRQSGGTFPVFSLDNRSRDRI

>member
-1 MAQSGNNLALPH
+1 
-13 DLLAH
+13 
-18 GADLVAGVA
+18 
-27 VFRAGGGLRTHQL
+27 
-40 GLVAQGGQGLGAGVG
+40 
-55 IVLAFQGHG
+55 
-64 GGIGPDALGGASG
+64 
-77 LGGDLAGDAG
+77 
-87 GQDLHMAGIPGAGE
+87 
-101 GGLGGAV
+101 
-108 AGPGPHRLAPGVA
+108 
-121 QRGQDLGAGVGIVLA
+121 
-136 LEGHRGGI
+136 
-144 GPDAGAL
+144 
-151 AGSGGGNLA
+151 
-160 GNSGGD
+160 
-166 LLHMAGVM
+166 
-174 AAGEGSL
+174 
-181 GGLVAGPGPGGL
+181 
-193 AIVVAQSAD
+193 
-202 GQGLQGGLVL
+202 
-212 AFGVAEQLAAD
+212 
-223 GAHPVGLDTGLLAG
+223 
-237 GGDLRHGGE
+237 
-246 GMTIGAG
+246 MTIGAG

-266 EHGVIVVIACI
+266 EHGVGIVIAPV

-283 EGQLGIVRAEGGG
+283 EGELGIVRAEGGG
-296 NGNMG
+296 NGNVG
-301 RAVVPIAGNFAQIG
+301 RAHEPITAYRLQIG
-315 GVPDGGPG
+315 CGPDGGPG
-323 PAAVGGG
+323 LAAVGGG
-330 LHGHGAVTAD
+330 LHGHGAVVAD
-340 DILEQQVIKVQRRRL
+340 DGLEQQVVEVQRRRL

-364 EVLILQLVAA
+364 EILILQLVAA
-374 AGHRQ
+374 ACHRQ

-387 APAAAQGIFIVIHVD
+387 APAAAPGIFIVIHVD

-414 ALVPGIGAVGTGALH
+414 ALVPGIGAVAAGGLE
-429 GPAVAGEALGLEVV
+429 GPAVAGEGLGLEVV

-454 QGGDGVVGG
+454 HGGDGVVGG
-463 DILEGVAVHR
+463 DILKGIAVHR

-497 GRALLHGHLTGGGDG
+497 GRALLHGHRTGRGDG

-523 LPGHGAVLHRHQLHV
+523 LLGYGAVLHRHQLHIV
-538 IHRQGGG
+538 DGQLAGSVLIGMD
-545 VVGGVHIAEGELDAV
+545 IAEGKLDAV
-560 HRILGGN
+560 HIVLGGHGN
-567 LDLSA
+567 LCA
-572 ARQGIVAG
+572 AGNDVVAG
-580 LLAGVAVLEVPD
+580 LLAGIAVLEVPD
-592 GGPGLAA
+592 SVPRLSA
-599 VGGGLHGGGEGL
+599 VGRSFHRSGEGL
-611 VLDAVNAVGIV
+611 VLDAVLAVGEV
-622 EIQNAIPG
+622 EGQHAVTG
-630 AGQVHGRGDQP
+630 TGQVHHRGDQ
-641 LVLRAAVP
+641 VLILCTLP
-649 VVGNVGVLG
+649 VVADVSVLG
-658 VVAQALPVVIGILL
+658 IIALVLPVVIGILL
-672 PGVAVGVDALQC
+672 PCAAGILHLRGPAV
-684 PAMEGESVA
+684 EGEAVA
-693 GHILE
+693 GHVLE
-698 VVLEHHHGDVGDLL
+698 VILEHHHGDVGNLL

-755 DACAGGVAGLTGGGH
+755 GACAGGVSGLTGGGH
-770 GTTLIGG
+770 GAALIGG
-777 GGQGDGV
+777 GGQGDG
-784 AAAAGGGELDVVHG
+784 
-798 QRTGFVSGIHIME
+798 
-811 SELNAVHRILGRD
+811 
-824 SQLLAS
+824 
-830 GNNAGLLAI
+830 
-839 VAVEEVP
+839 
-846 QSGPGLAAVSGYL
+846 
-859 HGGCVGLVLCSVVA
+859 
-873 VAIVEGQGCF
+873 
-883 LAGQIHRRGD
+883 
-893 QILVLRAAVPVIGDI
+893 
-908 GVLGVVD
+908 
-915 ILPVPVGLLLP
+915 
-926 GVAVGVDTLQAPAVE
+926 
-941 GEALTGHRFKVVVEQ
+941 
-956 HHVAGRL
+956 VAGRL
-963 GLLEGGGDGVIH
+963 GLLEGGGDGVVH
-975 AHPLEGVVADGAQ
+975 AHPLEGVVADGAEVGT
-988 IRAVHVDVDDLIALG
+988 VHVDVDDLIALG
-1003 GGDVEG
+1003 GSDVEG

-1020 GGGDGSALTGG
+1020 GGGDGAALTGG

-1044 QLNVVQRQVG
+1044 QLDVVHRQGG

-1104 AVAGGHDLEVAV
+1104 AVAGGHDLQVAV

-1150 VLLVVVVMIHGGH
+1150 VLLVVIVMIHGGH

-1201 DGAVIVGVAGSA
+1201 DGAVIVGVTLGG
-1213 DGIHLGVA
+1213 DGVHLGVA

-1256 TIEHL
+1256 TVEHL

-1279 IQAQIVPALGLGDLQ
+1279 VQAQIVPALGLGDLQ

-1343 IGAVPGLD
+1343 VGAVPGLD

-1380 AVVHLAVCAGDGILQ
+1380 AVVHLAVGAGDGILQ

-1414 IVVGGNGVAVRQIR
+1414 IVVGGNGVAVRQIWH
-1428 NGGVVVVAQI
+1428 GGVVVVAQI
-1438 GVHCVL
+1438 GVHRVL
-1444 AGGGE
+1444 AGGGK

-1474 GSLGPVSVE
+1474 GSLGPVAVE

-1517 ELGQHL
+1517 ELGQHR
-1523 PALAGNGD
+1523 PALVGDGN

-1541 SHGHPVILAVGGEGV
+1541 GHGHPVILAVGGEGV
-1556 GEQPGA
+1556 GQQPGA
-1562 SADGGELLLIAVDIG
+1562 SADGGELLPAAVDIG
-1577 LGGIGQHQGGHV
+1577 LGGISQHQGGHV

-1596 GVVDGEGHG
+1596 GVVDGEVHG

-1627 QIAPGVHGVVD
+1627 QITPGIHGVVD

-1695 RVGGGHGRAVHALIA
+1695 RVGGGHGGAVHALIA

-1721 GGDLRL
+1721 GGELRL
-1727 QGQLRGSAP
+1727 QGQLGGGAP
-1736 AGEVGHAIGG
+1736 AGEIGHAVGG
-1746 GFHQGVGGGHGQGLG
+1746 RLHQGVGGGHRQGLG

-1775 RAGDLPVGDGHVQ
+1775 RAGDLPVGDGHIQ

-1811 LIVHTAAPLHQGD
+1811 LIVHAAAPLHQGD

-1950 LGEGI
+1950 LGEGV

-1963 AVGAQAQVGH
+1963 AVGAKAQVGH

-2001 VDDLGLGR
+2001 VDDLGLGS
-2009 HAHDG
+2009 HAHG
-2014 IVDAHITGGG
+2014 GLVDAGVAGGG
-2024 GGHMGAVAALFAG
+2024 GGNVGAVAALIAG
-2037 IAVLIL
+2037 HAVLVP
-2043 VAVVELEGNLGAVVQ
+2043 VAVVKLEGDLGAVIQ

-2074 GLQQGPEL
+2074 SLQHGLEL
-2082 FLGQGGA
+2082 LPGQGGA
-2089 LGGGFEDLVAH
+2089 LGGGLEDLVAH

-2124 ADHPV
+2124 ADHSV

-2138 KGGGNEGGL
+2138 KRGGNEGGL
-2147 HAVQLPDGLVLAIGH
+2147 HAVQIPDGLVLAIGH

-2172 ILPLGLHPRVNGPV
+2172 ILPLGLHLPVNGPV
-2186 DLGQGALLRA
+2186 DLSQGALLRA

-2205 IRVSHGVVDHHDDL
+2205 IRVGHGVVDHHDDL

-2224 VELRGVLHLNFFAVF
+2224 VELRGVLHLDFFAVF

-2252 DTADRGLLQ
+2252 DTADRGFLQ

-2300 PPIKYLIRR
+2300 PPIKNIVRR
-2309 CIKFGVIYVLYQFWG
+2309 CIKVQRDLHIIPAFGL
-2324 FNAITQC
+2324 
-2331 TNISLSKKS
+2331 
-2340 F
+2340 

>member
-1 MAQSGNNLALPH
+1 MAQSGDDLAFLDGLAADGADLVAGVAIFRAGGGLSAYQLGLVAQSGNNLALPH

-18 GADLVAGVA
+18 GADLVAGVT
-27 VFRAGGGLRTHQL
+27 VLRAGGGLSAHQL

-55 IVLAFQGHG
+55 IVLAVQGHG

-77 LGGDLAGDAG
+77 LGGNLAGDAG

-108 AGPGPHRLAPGVA
+108 AGPGPHGLAPGVA
-121 QRGQDLGAGVGIVLA
+121 QHGQDLGAGVGIVLA

-151 AGSGGGNLA
+151 AGSGGGDFA

-166 LLHMAGVM
+166 LLHMAGVT
-174 AAGEGSL
+174 AAGEGGL

-193 AIVVAQSAD
+193 AIVVAQHAD

-223 GAHPVGLDTGLLAG
+223 GAHPVGLDAGLLAG

-266 EHGVIVVIACI
+266 EHGVGILIDLV

-283 EGQLGIVRAEGGG
+283 EGELGIVRAEGGG
-296 NGNMG
+296 NSDAG

-355 AGEVHHRGD
+355 AGQVHHRGD

-387 APAAAQGIFIVIHVD
+387 APAAPGIFIVIHVD
-402 AGLLGGIELGIG
+402 ASLLGGIELGIG

-429 GPAVAGEALGLEVV
+429 GPAVAGEVLGLEVV

-463 DILEGVAVHR
+463 DILKGVAVHR

-482 VGDGV
+482 IGDGV

-523 LPGHGAVLHRHQLHV
+523 LLGHGAVLHRHQLHV

-572 ARQGIVAG
+572 ARQGIAAG
-580 LLAGVAVLEVPD
+580 FLAGVAVLEVPD

-672 PGVAVGVDALQC
+672 PGVAVGVDALEG
-684 PAMEGESVA
+684 PAVEGEAVA
-693 GHILE
+693 GDGLE
-698 VVLEHHHGDVGDLL
+698 VVLEHHGGDIGDLL
-712 EGGGHGIAL
+712 KYGGNGVAL
-721 VHDQGVGAVRHVH
+721 VHGQGQDIAGNGG

-743 QLIAG
+743 QLIAL
-748 VRGEGDL
+748 VRGEGNVHGL
-755 DACAGGVAGLTGGGH
+755 AGDIGGLTGGGH
-770 GTTLIGG
+770 GAALIGG
-777 GGQGDGV
+777 GGQGHGV
-784 AAAAGGGELDVVHG
+784 A
-798 QRTGFVSGIHIME
+798 
-811 SELNAVHRILGRD
+811 
-824 SQLLAS
+824 
-830 GNNAGLLAI
+830 GL
-839 VAVEEVP
+839 
-846 QSGPGLAAVSGYL
+846 
-859 HGGCVGLVLCSVVA
+859 
-873 VAIVEGQGCF
+873 
-883 LAGQIHRRGD
+883 
-893 QILVLRAAVPVIGDI
+893 
-908 GVLGVVD
+908 
-915 ILPVPVGLLLP
+915 
-926 GVAVGVDTLQAPAVE
+926 
-941 GEALTGHRFKVVVEQ
+941 
-956 HHVAGRL
+956 L
-963 GLLEGGGDGVIH
+963 GLLEGGGDGVVH
-975 AHPLEGVVADGAQ
+975 AHPLEGIVADGAQ
-988 IRAVHVDVDDLIALG
+988 IRAVHGDVGNLIALG

-1020 GGGDGSALTGG
+1020 GGGDGAALTGG

-1074 GDGHLGLGLGPG
+1074 GNVDLGLGLGPG

-1098 LLPVLA
+1098 LLPGGA

-1127 EIEDHVDLGIHA
+1127 EVKHHVDLGIHA

-1145 GDQPL
+1145 GDEPL
-1150 VLLVVVVMIHGGH
+1150 VLLVVVVIVHGGR

-1196 DVGGG
+1196 DVGGR

-1221 GVVVDDHAEGLA
+1221 GVVMDDHAEGLA
-1233 EAGDVILLDV
+1233 EAGDVILADM

-1279 IQAQIVPALGLGDLQ
+1279 VQVQVIPALGLGDLQ
-1294 IVGMRLLGVDG
+1294 VVGVGLLGVDG
-1305 DGEGPGVLLVGPHAV
+1305 DGEGPGTLLVGPHAV
-1320 AIGQGGLDGHG
+1320 AIGQGSLDGHG

-1343 IGAVPGLD
+1343 VGAVPGLD
-1351 AVIFGV
+1351 TVIFGV
-1357 HTGGHN
+1357 HTGGHD
-1363 AVIVVAVDGLAH
+1363 AVIVIAVDGLAH

-1380 AVVHLAVCAGDGILQ
+1380 AVVHLAVGAGDGVFQ

-1414 IVVGGNGVAVRQIR
+1414 IVVGRDGVAVRQIR
-1428 NGGVVVVAQI
+1428 HAGVVVVTQV
-1438 GVHCVL
+1438 GVHRVL

-1449 GGVHVRLG
+1449 GGVHIGLG
-1457 LAGGAVQRL
+1457 LAGGAVQSL
-1466 PVIGGIHD
+1466 PVIGGVHD
-1474 GSLGPVSVE
+1474 GGLGPVAVE
-1483 GQERQAQVNGI
+1483 GQEGHAQINGI
-1494 GQGAAVGGHLG
+1494 REAAAVCGHLG

-1517 ELGQHL
+1517 ELGQHR
-1523 PALAGNGD
+1523 PALVGD
-1531 GDGDVGGLAG
+1531 GDGDGDIGGLAG
-1541 SHGHPVILAVGGEGV
+1541 SHGHAVILAVGGECV
-1556 GEQPGA
+1556 GQQPGA
-1562 SADGGELLLIAVDIG
+1562 SADGGELLLIAVDVA
-1577 LGGIGQHQGGHV
+1577 LGDVRQDDGGHV
-1589 VIQGVAA
+1589 VIQGVTA
-1596 GVVDGEGHG
+1596 GVVNGEGHG
-1605 VHALHGGIVLQLQLG
+1605 IHALHSGIVLQLQLG
-1620 TLHALHG
+1620 TLHARHG
-1627 QIAPGVHGVVD
+1627 QITPGIHGVVD
-1638 AHQASALLPGGIGHA
+1638 AHQAGALLAGRIGHA

-1664 EQGVGHVLALGAG
+1664 EQGIGHVLAVRAG
-1677 HAVVP
+1677 HRGIA
-1682 GLQGLLDDGHAAG
+1682 GLQGLLDDGHAA
-1695 RVGGGHGRAVHALIA
+1695 RHMGGGHGGAVHALIA

-1721 GGDLRL
+1721 GGELRL
-1727 QGQLRGSAP
+1727 QGQLGGGAP
-1736 AGEVGHAIGG
+1736 AGEIGHAVGG
-1746 GFHQGVGGGHGQGLG
+1746 RLHQGVGRSHGQGLG
-1761 LLLLHVFTGGLGDK
+1761 LLLLHVFAGSLGDK
-1775 RAGDLPVGDGHVQ
+1775 RAGDPPVGDGHIQ
-1788 HAGDVVVHQHANGAG
+1788 HAGDVVVHQHTDGAG
-1803 VGGVALLL
+1803 VGGGALLL
-1811 LIVHTAAPLHQGD
+1811 LVVHTAAPLDQGD
-1824 LAGQVQARIVL
+1824 LALNIQTLIVGL
-1835 LRAVVGNHHILDGA
+1835 GAVVGHHHILQGA

-1859 VLVLADGGAVLIGQ
+1859 ILVVADGGAVLIGQ
-1873 VLAAHGDIGAL
+1873 VLAAHGDIGAV
-1884 DHAVGHGGHG
+1884 DHAVGHGSHG
-1894 QGLAIGGGLADQAVI
+1894 QGLAIGRGLADQAVI

-1930 RGHSQG
+1930 GGHSQG

-1973 VHAQQDAVLQS
+1973 VHAQQDAVLQG
-1984 GQNVRIGRAAGG
+1984 GQNIGIGRAAAA

-2043 VAVVELEGNLGAVVQ
+2043 VAVVELEGDLGAVVQ

-2089 LGGGFEDLVAH
+2089 LGRGLEHLMAH
-2100 VHAGIQNGHQHP
+2100 VHAGIQNGHQHS
-2112 LAGEARG
+2112 LAGKAG
-2119 IIDTA
+2119 GVIAAA
-2124 ADHPV
+2124 ADHLV

-2138 KGGGNEGGL
+2138 KRGGNEGGL
-2147 HAVQLPDGLVLAIGH
+2147 DAVQPTDGLVLAIGH
-2162 CGGKAVEQGG
+2162 RGGEAVEQGG
-2172 ILPLGLHPRVNGPV
+2172 VLPLGLHLGVKGAF

-2205 IRVSHGVVDHHDDL
+2205 IGVGHGVVYHHDDL
-2219 DFVAV
+2219 DFIAV
-2224 VELRGVLHLNFFAVF
+2224 VELGGVFHLDSFAVL

-2252 DTADRGLLQ
+2252 DTIQRRLVERGVGL
-2261 GGVDLLL
+2261 VR
-2268 SCLGECRHRQ
+2268 SRLGEGCHRQ

-2286 QSQCAAPFDSCHLV
+2286 QGQCAAPFDSCHLV
-2300 PPIKYLIRR
+2300 PPISVSRTP
-2309 CIKFGVIYVLYQFWG
+2309 CIKVWRTLCIVPSFAVQRNNAMCANIPPKICG
-2324 FNAITQC
+2324 FREKSGRGH
-2331 TNISLSKKS
+2331 SLPPTAVRCSS
-2340 F
+2340 FRKLKIFSRYSRQSGGTFPFFSLDNRSRDRI

>member
-1 MAQSGNNLALPH
+1 M
-13 DLLAH
+13 
-18 GADLVAGVA
+18 
-27 VFRAGGGLRTHQL
+27 AGGR
-40 GLVAQGGQGLGAGVG
+40 
-55 IVLAFQGHG
+55 
-64 GGIGPDALGGASG
+64 
-77 LGGDLAGDAG
+77 
-87 GQDLHMAGIPGAGE
+87 
-101 GGLGGAV
+101 
-108 AGPGPHRLAPGVA
+108 
-121 QRGQDLGAGVGIVLA
+121 
-136 LEGHRGGI
+136 
-144 GPDAGAL
+144 
-151 AGSGGGNLA
+151 
-160 GNSGGD
+160 
-166 LLHMAGVM
+166 
-174 AAGEGSL
+174 
-181 GGLVAGPGPGGL
+181 
-193 AIVVAQSAD
+193 D
-202 GQGLQGGLVL
+202 GQSLQGGLVL
-212 AFGVAEQLAAD
+212 AVGIAEQLPAD
-223 GAHPVGLDTGLLAG
+223 GALPIRLGTGGFAG
-237 GGDLRHGGE
+237 GGHLRYRGE
-246 GMTIGAG
+246 SMAVGAG
-253 IGGAVGHGHVVDG
+253 VGLAEGHGHVVDG
-266 EHGVIVVIACI
+266 VHAVGASVALA

-283 EGQLGIVRAEGGG
+283 EGELGIVGAVGGG
-296 NGNMG
+296 NSDAG
-301 RAVVPIAGNFAQIG
+301 RALQVGAALVD
-315 GVPDGGPG
+315 GVGLGIPDGGPG
-323 PAAVGGG
+323 LAAVGAG
-330 LHGHGAVTAD
+330 LHGDGAEAAEDRVT
-340 DILEQQVIKVQRRRL
+340 EQQVIKGQGGGL
-355 AGEVHHRGD
+355 AGQVHHGGD
-364 EVLILQLVAA
+364 EILILQLVAA
-374 AGHRQ
+374 ACHRQ

-387 APAAAQGIFIVIHVD
+387 APGITPGIFIVIHVD

-429 GPAVAGEALGLEVV
+429 GPAVAGEVLGLEVV

-454 QGGDGVVGG
+454 HGGNGVVGG

-523 LPGHGAVLHRHQLHV
+523 LLGHGAVLHRHQLHV

-572 ARQGIVAG
+572 ARQGIAAG
-580 LLAGVAVLEVPD
+580 FLAGVAVLEVPD

-672 PGVAVGVDALQC
+672 PGVAVGVDALEG
-684 PAMEGESVA
+684 PAVEGEAVA
-693 GHILE
+693 GDGLE
-698 VVLEHHHGDVGDLL
+698 VVLEHHGGDIGDLL
-712 EGGGHGIAL
+712 KYGGNGVAL
-721 VHDQGVGAVRHVH
+721 VHGQGQDIAGNGG

-743 QLIAG
+743 QLIAL
-748 VRGEGDL
+748 VRGEGNVHGL
-755 DACAGGVAGLTGGGH
+755 AGDIGSLTGGGH
-770 GTTLIGG
+770 GTAVGGG
-777 GGQGDGV
+777 GGQG
-784 AAAAGGGELDVVHG
+784 HG
-798 QRTGFVSGIHIME
+798 
-811 SELNAVHRILGRD
+811 
-824 SQLLAS
+824 
-830 GNNAGLLAI
+830 
-839 VAVEEVP
+839 
-846 QSGPGLAAVSGYL
+846 
-859 HGGCVGLVLCSVVA
+859 
-873 VAIVEGQGCF
+873 
-883 LAGQIHRRGD
+883 
-893 QILVLRAAVPVIGDI
+893 
-908 GVLGVVD
+908 
-915 ILPVPVGLLLP
+915 
-926 GVAVGVDTLQAPAVE
+926 
-941 GEALTGHRFKVVVEQ
+941 
-956 HHVAGRL
+956 VAGRL
-963 GLLEGGGDGVIH
+963 GLLEGGGDGVVH
-975 AHPLEGVVADGAQ
+975 AHPLEGIVADGAQ
-988 IRAVHVDVDDLIALG
+988 IRAVHGDVGDLIALG
-1003 GGDVEG
+1003 GGNGEG
-1009 LAGTLLHQGLT
+1009 FAGALLHQGLT
-1020 GGGDGSALTGG
+1020 GGVNGAALTGG

-1074 GDGHLGLGLGPG
+1074 GNVDLGLGLGPG

-1098 LLPVLA
+1098 LLPGGA
-1104 AVAGGHDLEVAV
+1104 AVAGGHDLQVAV

-1127 EIEDHVDLGIHA
+1127 EVKHHVDLGIHA

-1145 GDQPL
+1145 GDEPL
-1150 VLLVVVVMIHGGH
+1150 VLLVVVVIVHGGR

-1196 DVGGG
+1196 DVGGR
-1201 DGAVIVGVAGSA
+1201 DGAVIVWVAGSA

-1221 GVVVDDHAEGLA
+1221 GVVMDDHAEGLA
-1233 EAGDVILLDV
+1233 EAGDVILADM

-1279 IQAQIVPALGLGDLQ
+1279 VQAQIVPALGLGDLQ
-1294 IVGMRLLGVDG
+1294 VVGMGLLGVDG
-1305 DGEGPGVLLVGPHAV
+1305 DGEGPGTLLVGPHAV
-1320 AIGQGGLDGHG
+1320 AIGQGSLDGHG
-1331 GLGVVGQLGVVG
+1331 SLGVVGQLGVVG
-1343 IGAVPGLD
+1343 VGAVPGLD

-1400 QQAGVDTGEAVHEV
+1400 QQAGVDTGEAVHKV
-1414 IVVGGNGVAVRQIR
+1414 IVVGRDGVAVRQIR
-1428 NGGVVVVAQI
+1428 HAGVVVVTQV
-1438 GVHCVL
+1438 GVHRVL

-1449 GGVHVRLG
+1449 GGVHIGLG

-1466 PVIGGIHD
+1466 PVIGGVHD
-1474 GSLGPVSVE
+1474 GGLGPVAVE
-1483 GQERQAQVNGI
+1483 GQEGHAQINGI
-1494 GQGAAVGGHLG
+1494 REAAAVGGHLG

-1517 ELGQHL
+1517 ELGQHR
-1523 PALAGNGD
+1523 PALVGD
-1531 GDGDVGGLAG
+1531 GDGDGDIGGLAG
-1541 SHGHPVILAVGGEGV
+1541 GHGHAVILAVGGEGV
-1556 GEQPGA
+1556 GQQPGA
-1562 SADGGELLLIAVDIG
+1562 SADGGELLLIAVDVA
-1577 LGGIGQHQGGHV
+1577 LGGVRQDDGGHV
-1589 VIQGVAA
+1589 VIQGVTA
-1596 GVVDGEGHG
+1596 GVVNGEGHG
-1605 VHALHGGIVLQLQLG
+1605 IHALHSGIVLQLQLG
-1620 TLHALHG
+1620 TLHARHG
-1627 QIAPGVHGVVD
+1627 QITPGIHGVVD
-1638 AHQASALLPGGIGHA
+1638 AHQAGALLAGRIGHA

-1664 EQGVGHVLALGAG
+1664 EQGIGHVLAVRAG
-1677 HAVVP
+1677 HRGIA
-1682 GLQGLLDDGHAAG
+1682 GLQGLLDDGHAA
-1695 RVGGGHGRAVHALIA
+1695 RHMGGGHGGAVHALIA

-1721 GGDLRL
+1721 GGELRL
-1727 QGQLRGSAP
+1727 QGQLGGGAP
-1736 AGEVGHAIGG
+1736 AGEIGHAVGG
-1746 GFHQGVGGGHGQGLG
+1746 RLHQGVGRSHGQGLG
-1761 LLLLHVFTGGLGDK
+1761 LLLLHVFAGSLGDK
-1775 RAGDLPVGDGHVQ
+1775 RAGNLPVGDGHIQ
-1788 HAGDVVVHQHANGAG
+1788 HAGDVVVHQHTDGAG
-1803 VGGVALLL
+1803 VGGGALLL
-1811 LIVHTAAPLHQGD
+1811 LVVHTAAPLDQGD

-1859 VLVLADGGAVLIGQ
+1859 ILVVADGGAVLIGQ
-1873 VLAAHGDIGAL
+1873 VLAAHGDIGAV
-1884 DHAVGHGGHG
+1884 DHAVGHGSHG
-1894 QGLAIGGGLADQAVI
+1894 QGLAIGRGLADQAVI

-1930 RGHSQG
+1930 GGHSQG

-1950 LGEGI
+1950 LGKGI

-1973 VHAQQDAVLQS
+1973 VHAQQNTVLQG
-1984 GQNVRIGRAAGG
+1984 GQNIGIGRAAAA

-2089 LGGGFEDLVAH
+2089 LGRGLEHLVAH

-2147 HAVQLPDGLVLAIGH
+2147 DAVQLPDGLVLAIGH
-2162 CGGKAVEQGG
+2162 RGGEAVEQGG
-2172 ILPLGLHPRVNGPV
+2172 VLPLGLHLGVKGAF

-2205 IRVSHGVVDHHDDL
+2205 IGVGHGVVYHHDDL
-2219 DFVAV
+2219 DFIAV
-2224 VELRGVLHLNFFAVF
+2224 VELGGVFHLDSFAVL

-2252 DTADRGLLQ
+2252 DTIQRRLMERGVGL
-2261 GGVDLLL
+2261 VR
-2268 SCLGECRHRQ
+2268 SRLGEGCHRQ

-2286 QSQCAAPFDSCHLV
+2286 QGQCAAPFDSCHLV
-2300 PPIKYLIRR
+2300 PPISVSRTP
-2309 CIKFGVIYVLYQFWG
+2309 CIKVWRALCIVPSFAVQRNNAMCANIPPKICG
-2324 FNAITQC
+2324 FREKSGSGH
-2331 TNISLSKKS
+2331 SLPPTAVRCSS
-2340 F
+2340 FRKLKIFSRYSRQSGGTFPVFSLDNRSLDRI

>member
-1 MAQSGNNLALPH
+1 M
-13 DLLAH
+13 
-18 GADLVAGVA
+18 
-27 VFRAGGGLRTHQL
+27 
-40 GLVAQGGQGLGAGVG
+40 
-55 IVLAFQGHG
+55 
-64 GGIGPDALGGASG
+64 
-77 LGGDLAGDAG
+77 
-87 GQDLHMAGIPGAGE
+87 
-101 GGLGGAV
+101 
-108 AGPGPHRLAPGVA
+108 
-121 QRGQDLGAGVGIVLA
+121 
-136 LEGHRGGI
+136 
-144 GPDAGAL
+144 
-151 AGSGGGNLA
+151 
-160 GNSGGD
+160 
-166 LLHMAGVM
+166 
-174 AAGEGSL
+174 
-181 GGLVAGPGPGGL
+181 
-193 AIVVAQSAD
+193 
-202 GQGLQGGLVL
+202 
-212 AFGVAEQLAAD
+212 
-223 GAHPVGLDTGLLAG
+223 GLDAGLLAG
-237 GGDLRHGGE
+237 GGDLRYRGE
-246 GMTIGAG
+246 SMAVGAG

-266 EHGVIVVIACI
+266 EHGVGIVIAPV

-283 EGQLGIVRAEGGG
+283 EGELGIVRAEGGG
-296 NGNMG
+296 NGNVG
-301 RAVVPIAGNFAQIG
+301 RAHEPITAYRLQIG
-315 GVPDGGPG
+315 CGPDGGPG
-323 PAAVGGG
+323 LAAVGGG
-330 LHGHGAVTAD
+330 LHGHGAVVAD
-340 DILEQQVIKVQRRRL
+340 DGLEQQVIEAQRGRL

-364 EVLILQLVAA
+364 EILILQLVAA
-374 AGHRQ
+374 ACHRQ

-387 APAAAQGIFIVIHVD
+387 APAAAPGIFIVIHVD

-429 GPAVAGEALGLEVV
+429 GPAVAGEGLGLEVV

-463 DILEGVAVHR
+463 DILKGVAVHR

-482 VGDGV
+482 IGDGV

-497 GRALLHGHLTGGGDG
+497 GRALLHGHRTGGGDG
-512 AALTGGGGDGV
+512 AALTGAGGDGV
-523 LPGHGAVLHRHQLHV
+523 LLGYGAVLHRHQLHIV
-538 IHRQGGG
+538 DGQLAGSVLIGMD
-545 VVGGVHIAEGELDAV
+545 IAEGKLDAV
-560 HRILGGN
+560 HIVLGGHGN
-567 LDLSA
+567 LCA
-572 ARQGIVAG
+572 AGNDVVAG
-580 LLAGVAVLEVPD
+580 LLAGIAVLEVPD
-592 GGPGLAA
+592 SVPRISA
-599 VGGGLHGGGEGL
+599 VGRSFHRSGEGL
-611 VLDAVNAVGIV
+611 VLDAVLAVGEVEGQNAVTGT
-622 EIQNAIPG
+622 
-630 AGQVHGRGDQP
+630 GQVHSRGDQ
-641 LVLRAAVP
+641 VLILCTLP
-649 VVGNVGVLG
+649 VVADVSVLG
-658 VVAQALPVVIGILL
+658 IIALVLPVVIGILL
-672 PGVAVGVDALQC
+672 PCAAGILHLHGPAV
-684 PAMEGESVA
+684 EGEAVA
-693 GHILE
+693 GHVLE
-698 VVLEHHHGDVGDLL
+698 VVLEHHHGDVGNLL

-755 DACAGGVAGLTGGGH
+755 GACAGGVSGLTGGGH
-770 GTTLIGG
+770 GAALIGG
-777 GGQGDGV
+777 GGQGDG
-784 AAAAGGGELDVVHG
+784 
-798 QRTGFVSGIHIME
+798 
-811 SELNAVHRILGRD
+811 
-824 SQLLAS
+824 
-830 GNNAGLLAI
+830 
-839 VAVEEVP
+839 
-846 QSGPGLAAVSGYL
+846 
-859 HGGCVGLVLCSVVA
+859 
-873 VAIVEGQGCF
+873 
-883 LAGQIHRRGD
+883 
-893 QILVLRAAVPVIGDI
+893 
-908 GVLGVVD
+908 
-915 ILPVPVGLLLP
+915 
-926 GVAVGVDTLQAPAVE
+926 
-941 GEALTGHRFKVVVEQ
+941 
-956 HHVAGRL
+956 VAGRL
-963 GLLEGGGDGVIH
+963 GLLEGGGDGVVH
-975 AHPLEGVVADGAQ
+975 AHPLEGVVADGAE
-988 IRAVHVDVDDLIALG
+988 IGAVHVDVDDLIALG
-1003 GGDVEG
+1003 GSDVEG

-1020 GGGDGSALTGG
+1020 GGGDGAALTGG

-1044 QLNVVQRQVG
+1044 QLDVVHRQGG

-1069 VLQAL
+1069 ALQAL

-1104 AVAGGHDLEVAV
+1104 AVAGGHDLQVAV

-1201 DGAVIVGVAGSA
+1201 DGAVIVGVAGST

-1266 VEHHGRHILVIGH
+1266 VEHHGRHILVVGH
-1279 IQAQIVPALGLGDLQ
+1279 VQAQIVPALGLGDLQ
-1294 IVGMRLLGVDG
+1294 VVGMRLLGVDG
-1305 DGEGPGVLLVGPHAV
+1305 DGEGPGVLLVGPHAI

-1343 IGAVPGLD
+1343 VGAVPGLN

-1380 AVVHLAVCAGDGILQ
+1380 AVVHLAVGAGDGILQ

-1428 NGGVVVVAQI
+1428 NGGVVVVAQV
-1438 GVHCVL
+1438 GVHRVL

-1531 GDGDVGGLAG
+1531 GDGDIGGLAG

-1556 GEQPGA
+1556 GQQPGA
-1562 SADGGELLLIAVDIG
+1562 SADGGELLPAAVDIG
-1577 LGGIGQHQGGHV
+1577 LGGISQHQGGHV

-1596 GVVDGEGHG
+1596 GVVDGEVHG

-1627 QIAPGVHGVVD
+1627 QITPGIHGVVD

-1695 RVGGGHGRAVHALIA
+1695 RVGGCHGGAVHAFIT

-1721 GGDLRL
+1721 GGELRL
-1727 QGQLRGSAP
+1727 QGQLGGSAP

-1746 GFHQGVGGGHGQGLG
+1746 GFHQGVGGGHRQGLG

-1811 LIVHTAAPLHQGD
+1811 LIVHAAAPLHQGD

-1835 LRAVVGNHHILDGA
+1835 LRAVVGNHHILNRA
-1849 PGGQAAEGLG
+1849 LGGQAAEGLG

-1950 LGEGI
+1950 LGEGV

-1963 AVGAQAQVGH
+1963 AVGAKAQVGH

-2001 VDDLGLGR
+2001 VDDLGLGS
-2009 HAHDG
+2009 HAHG
-2014 IVDAHITGGG
+2014 GLVDAGVAGGG
-2024 GGHMGAVAALFAG
+2024 GGNVSAVAALIAG
-2037 IAVLIL
+2037 HAVLVP
-2043 VAVVELEGNLGAVVQ
+2043 VAVVKLEGDLGAVIQ

-2063 ALDDALHLEII
+2063 ALDDALRLEIVLLQH
-2074 GLQQGPEL
+2074 GLEL
-2082 FLGQGGA
+2082 LPGQGRA
-2089 LGGGFEDLVAH
+2089 LGGGLEDLVAH
-2100 VHAGIQNGHQHP
+2100 VHAGIQSGHQHS

-2138 KGGGNEGGL
+2138 KRGGNEGGL

-2172 ILPLGLHPRVNGPV
+2172 ILPLGLHLPVNGPV
-2186 DLGQGALLRA
+2186 DLSQGALLRA

-2205 IRVSHGVVDHHDDL
+2205 IRVGHGVVDHHDDL
-2219 DFVAV
+2219 DLVAV

-2239 LAAAQDLAGDIVG
+2239 LAAVQDLAGDIVG
-2252 DTADRGLLQ
+2252 DTADRGFLQ

-2278 GGQDHQNR
+2278 GSQDHQNR
-2286 QSQCAAPFDSCHLV
+2286 QSQCTAPFDSCHLV
-2300 PPIKYLIRR
+2300 PPIKNIVRR
-2309 CIKFGVIYVLYQFWG
+2309 CIKVQRDLYIIPAFGL
-2324 FNAITQC
+2324 
-2331 TNISLSKKS
+2331 
-2340 F
+2340 

>member
-1 MAQSGNNLALPH
+1 M
-13 DLLAH
+13 
-18 GADLVAGVA
+18 
-27 VFRAGGGLRTHQL
+27 
-40 GLVAQGGQGLGAGVG
+40 
-55 IVLAFQGHG
+55 
-64 GGIGPDALGGASG
+64 
-77 LGGDLAGDAG
+77 
-87 GQDLHMAGIPGAGE
+87 AGE
-101 GGLGGAV
+101 G
-108 AGPGPHRLAPGVA
+108 
-121 QRGQDLGAGVGIVLA
+121 
-136 LEGHRGGI
+136 
-144 GPDAGAL
+144 
-151 AGSGGGNLA
+151 
-160 GNSGGD
+160 
-166 LLHMAGVM
+166 
-174 AAGEGSL
+174 
-181 GGLVAGPGPGGL
+181 
-193 AIVVAQSAD
+193 
-202 GQGLQGGLVL
+202 
-212 AFGVAEQLAAD
+212 
-223 GAHPVGLDTGLLAG
+223 
-237 GGDLRHGGE
+237 
-246 GMTIGAG
+246 
-253 IGGAVGHGHVVDG
+253 
-266 EHGVIVVIACI
+266 
-277 GLLIEV
+277 
-283 EGQLGIVRAEGGG
+283 
-296 NGNMG
+296 
-301 RAVVPIAGNFAQIG
+301 
-315 GVPDGGPG
+315 
-323 PAAVGGG
+323 
-330 LHGHGAVTAD
+330 
-340 DILEQQVIKVQRRRL
+340 
-355 AGEVHHRGD
+355 
-364 EVLILQLVAA
+364 
-374 AGHRQ
+374 
-379 QGLADAAH
+379 
-387 APAAAQGIFIVIHVD
+387 
-402 AGLLGGIELGIG
+402 
-414 ALVPGIGAVGTGALH
+414 
-429 GPAVAGEALGLEVV
+429 LGLEVV

-463 DILEGVAVHR
+463 DILKGVAVHR

-482 VGDGV
+482 IGDGV

-497 GRALLHGHLTGGGDG
+497 GRALLHGHRTGGGDG

-523 LPGHGAVLHRHQLHV
+523 LLGHGAVLHRHQLHV
-538 IHRQGGG
+538 VDGQLAGSALIGMD
-545 VVGGVHIAEGELDAV
+545 IAEGKLDAV
-560 HRILGGN
+560 HIVLGGHGN
-567 LDLSA
+567 LCA
-572 ARQGIVAG
+572 AGNDVVAG
-580 LLAGVAVLEVPD
+580 LLAGIAVLEVPD
-592 GGPGLAA
+592 SVPRLSA
-599 VGGGLHGGGEGL
+599 VGRSFHRSGEGL
-611 VLDAVNAVGIV
+611 VLDAVLAVGEV
-622 EIQNAIPG
+622 EGQHAVTG
-630 AGQVHGRGDQP
+630 TGQVHHRGDQ
-641 LVLRAAVP
+641 VLILCTLP
-649 VVGNVGVLG
+649 VVADVSVLG
-658 VVAQALPVVIGILL
+658 IIALVLPVVIGILL
-672 PGVAVGVDALQC
+672 PCAAGILHLHGPAV
-684 PAMEGESVA
+684 EGEAVA
-693 GHILE
+693 GDGLE
-698 VVLEHHHGDVGDLL
+698 VVLEHHGGDIGDLL
-712 EGGGHGIAL
+712 KYGGNGVAL
-721 VHDQGVGAVRHVH
+721 VHGQGQDIAGNGG

-743 QLIAG
+743 QLIAL
-748 VRGEGDL
+748 VRGEGNVHGL
-755 DACAGGVAGLTGGGH
+755 AGDIGGLTGGGH
-770 GTTLIGG
+770 GTAVGGG
-777 GGQGDGV
+777 GGQGHGV
-784 AAAAGGGELDVVHG
+784 A
-798 QRTGFVSGIHIME
+798 
-811 SELNAVHRILGRD
+811 
-824 SQLLAS
+824 
-830 GNNAGLLAI
+830 GL
-839 VAVEEVP
+839 
-846 QSGPGLAAVSGYL
+846 
-859 HGGCVGLVLCSVVA
+859 
-873 VAIVEGQGCF
+873 
-883 LAGQIHRRGD
+883 
-893 QILVLRAAVPVIGDI
+893 
-908 GVLGVVD
+908 
-915 ILPVPVGLLLP
+915 
-926 GVAVGVDTLQAPAVE
+926 
-941 GEALTGHRFKVVVEQ
+941 
-956 HHVAGRL
+956 L
-963 GLLEGGGDGVIH
+963 GLLEGGGDGVVH
-975 AHPLEGVVADGAQ
+975 AHPLEGIVADGAQ

-1003 GGDVEG
+1003 GSDVEG

-1020 GGGDGSALTGG
+1020 GGGDGAALTGG

-1044 QLNVVQRQVG
+1044 QLDVVHRQGG

-1104 AVAGGHDLEVAV
+1104 AVAGGHDLQVAV

-1201 DGAVIVGVAGSA
+1201 DGAVIVGVAGST

-1279 IQAQIVPALGLGDLQ
+1279 VQAQIVPALGLGDLQ
-1294 IVGMRLLGVDG
+1294 VVGMRLLGVDG

-1380 AVVHLAVCAGDGILQ
+1380 AVVHLAVGAGDGILQ

-1428 NGGVVVVAQI
+1428 HGGVVVVAQV
-1438 GVHCVL
+1438 GVHRVL

-1474 GSLGPVSVE
+1474 GGLGPVAVE
-1483 GQERQAQVNGI
+1483 GQERKAQVNGI

-1523 PALAGNGD
+1523 PALVGNGD
-1531 GDGDVGGLAG
+1531 GDGDIGGLAG
-1541 SHGHPVILAVGGEGV
+1541 SHGHAVIPAVGGEGV

-1562 SADGGELLLIAVDIG
+1562 SADGGELLPAAVDIG

-1589 VIQGVAA
+1589 VIQSVAA
-1596 GVVDGEGHG
+1596 GVVDGEVHG

-1627 QIAPGVHGVVD
+1627 QITPGIHGVVD

-1695 RVGGGHGRAVHALIA
+1695 RVGGGHGGAVHAFIT

-1721 GGDLRL
+1721 GGELRF
-1727 QGQLRGSAP
+1727 QGQLGGSAP

-1788 HAGDVVVHQHANGAG
+1788 HAGDVVVHQHANGTG

-1811 LIVHTAAPLHQGD
+1811 LIVHAAAPLHQGD

-1849 PGGQAAEGLG
+1849 PGGQTAEGLG

-1950 LGEGI
+1950 LGEGV

-2001 VDDLGLGR
+2001 VDDLGLGS
-2009 HAHDG
+2009 HAHG
-2014 IVDAHITGGG
+2014 GLVDAGVAGGG
-2024 GGHMGAVAALFAG
+2024 GGNVGAVAALIAG
-2037 IAVLIL
+2037 HAVLVP
-2043 VAVVELEGNLGAVVQ
+2043 VAVVKLEGDLGAVIQ

-2063 ALDDALHLEII
+2063 ALDDALHQEII
-2074 GLQQGPEL
+2074 SLQHGLEL
-2082 FLGQGGA
+2082 LPGQGGA
-2089 LGGGFEDLVAH
+2089 LGGGLEDLVAH

-2124 ADHPV
+2124 ADHSV

-2138 KGGGNEGGL
+2138 KRGGNEGGL
-2147 HAVQLPDGLVLAIGH
+2147 HAVQIPDGLVLAIGH

-2172 ILPLGLHPRVNGPV
+2172 ILPLGLHLPVNGPV
-2186 DLGQGALLRA
+2186 DLSQGALLRA

-2205 IRVSHGVVDHHDDL
+2205 IRVGHGVVDHHDDL

-2224 VELRGVLHLNFFAVF
+2224 VELRGALHLNFFAVF

-2252 DTADRGLLQ
+2252 DTADRGFLQ

-2278 GGQDHQNR
+2278 GSQDHQNR

-2300 PPIKYLIRR
+2300 PPIKYIVRR
-2309 CIKFGVIYVLYQFWG
+2309 CIKAQRDLHIIPAFGL
-2324 FNAITQC
+2324 
-2331 TNISLSKKS
+2331 
-2340 F
+2340 

>member
-1 MAQSGNNLALPH
+1 MAQSGNNLALLHGLAADGADFVAGVAIFRAGGGLGAYQLGLVAQSGDNLTLLH

-18 GADLVAGVA
+18 GAHLVAGVA

-64 GGIGPDALGGASG
+64 GGIGPDALGGAAG

-101 GGLGGAV
+101 GGLGGAA
-108 AGPGPHRLAPGVA
+108 AGPGPHRLAPGVT
-121 QRGQDLGAGVGIVLA
+121 QGGQGLGAGVGIVLA
-136 LEGHRGGI
+136 FQGHGGGI

-151 AGSGGGNLA
+151 AGSRGGDLA

-166 LLHMAGVM
+166 LLHMAGVT

-193 AIVVAQSAD
+193 AIVVAQHAD

-223 GAHPVGLDTGLLAG
+223 GAHPVGLDAGLLAG

-246 GMTIGAG
+246 GMTAGAG

-266 EHGVIVVIACI
+266 EHGVGIVIALV

-283 EGQLGIVRAEGGG
+283 EGELGIVRAEGGG
-296 NGNMG
+296 NGNVG
-301 RAVVPIAGNFAQIG
+301 RAHEPITAYRLQIG
-315 GVPDGGPG
+315 CGPDGGPG
-323 PAAVGGG
+323 LAAVGGG
-330 LHGHGAVTAD
+330 LHGHGAVVAD
-340 DILEQQVIKVQRRRL
+340 DGLEQQVIEAQRRRL

-364 EVLILQLVAA
+364 EILILQLIAA
-374 AGHRQ
+374 ACHRQ
-379 QGLADAAH
+379 QRPADAAH
-387 APAAAQGIFIVIHVD
+387 APAAAPGIFIVIHVD
-402 AGLLGGIELGIG
+402 AGLLGGVEVSVG
-414 ALVPGIGAVGTGALH
+414 ALVPGIGAVAAGGLE
-429 GPAVAGEALGLEVV
+429 GPAVAGEGLGLEVV
-443 VELHVGGRLGE
+443 VELRVGGRPGE
-454 QGGDGVVGG
+454 HGGNGVVGG

-482 VGDGV
+482 IGDGV

-497 GRALLHGHLTGGGDG
+497 GRALLHGHRTGRGDG

-523 LPGHGAVLHRHQLHV
+523 LLGYGAVLHRHQLHIV
-538 IHRQGGG
+538 DGQLAGSVLIGMD
-545 VVGGVHIAEGELDAV
+545 IAEGKLDAV
-560 HRILGGN
+560 HIVLGGHGN
-567 LDLSA
+567 LCA
-572 ARQGIVAG
+572 AGNDVVAG
-580 LLAGVAVLEVPD
+580 LLAGIAVLEVPD
-592 GGPGLAA
+592 SVPRLSA
-599 VGGGLHGGGEGL
+599 VGRSFHRSGEGL
-611 VLDAVNAVGIV
+611 VLDAVLAVGEV
-622 EIQNAIPG
+622 EGQHAVTG
-630 AGQVHGRGDQP
+630 TGQVHHRGDQ
-641 LVLRAAVP
+641 VLILCTLP
-649 VVGNVGVLG
+649 VVADVSVLG
-658 VVAQALPVVIGILL
+658 IIALVLPVVIGILL
-672 PGVAVGVDALQC
+672 PCAAGILHLHGPAV
-684 PAMEGESVA
+684 EGEAVA
-693 GHILE
+693 GHVLE
-698 VVLEHHHGDVGDLL
+698 VVLEHHHGDVGNLL
-712 EGGGHGIAL
+712 EGGEHGIAL

-755 DACAGGVAGLTGGGH
+755 GACAGGVSGLTGGGH
-770 GTTLIGG
+770 GAALIGG
-777 GGQGDGV
+777 GGQGDG
-784 AAAAGGGELDVVHG
+784 L
-798 QRTGFVSGIHIME
+798 
-811 SELNAVHRILGRD
+811 
-824 SQLLAS
+824 
-830 GNNAGLLAI
+830 
-839 VAVEEVP
+839 
-846 QSGPGLAAVSGYL
+846 
-859 HGGCVGLVLCSVVA
+859 
-873 VAIVEGQGCF
+873 
-883 LAGQIHRRGD
+883 
-893 QILVLRAAVPVIGDI
+893 
-908 GVLGVVD
+908 
-915 ILPVPVGLLLP
+915 
-926 GVAVGVDTLQAPAVE
+926 
-941 GEALTGHRFKVVVEQ
+941 
-956 HHVAGRL
+956 AGRL
-963 GLLEGGGDGVIH
+963 GLLEGGGDGVVH
-975 AHPLEGVVADGAQ
+975 AHPLEGIVADGAE
-988 IRAVHVDVDDLIALG
+988 IGAVHGDVGNLIALG
-1003 GGDVEG
+1003 GGNGEG

-1020 GGGDGSALTGG
+1020 GGGDGAALTGG

-1044 QLNVVQRQVG
+1044 QLDVVHRQGG

-1074 GDGHLGLGLGPG
+1074 GNVDLGLGLGPG

-1150 VLLVVVVMIHGGH
+1150 ILLVVVVMIHGGH

-1175 ALALDAPVVGEPLL
+1175 ALALDAPVIGEPLL

-1196 DVGGG
+1196 DIGGG

-1233 EAGDVILLDV
+1233 EAGDIILLDV

-1256 TIEHL
+1256 AIQHL
-1261 AVLDV
+1261 GIGHV

-1279 IQAQIVPALGLGDLQ
+1279 VQAQVIPALGLGDLQ
-1294 IVGMRLLGVDG
+1294 VVGVGLLGVDG
-1305 DGEGPGVLLVGPHAV
+1305 DGEGPGTLLVGPHAV
-1320 AIGQGGLDGHG
+1320 AIGQGSLDGHG
-1331 GLGVVGQLGVVG
+1331 SLGVVGQLGVVG
-1343 IGAVPGLD
+1343 VGAVPRLD

-1357 HTGGHN
+1357 HTGGHD
-1363 AVIVVAVDGLAH
+1363 AVIVIAVDGLAH

-1380 AVVHLAVCAGDGILQ
+1380 AVVHLAVGAGDGVFQ
-1395 ALGVA
+1395 ALGIA
-1400 QQAGVDTGEAVHEV
+1400 QQTGVDAGEAVHKV
-1414 IVVGGNGVAVRQIR
+1414 IVVGRDGVAIRQIR
-1428 NGGVVVVAQI
+1428 HAGVVVVTQV
-1438 GVHCVL
+1438 GVHRVL

-1457 LAGGAVQRL
+1457 LAGGAVQSL
-1466 PVIGGIHD
+1466 PVIGGVHD
-1474 GSLGPVSVE
+1474 GGLGPVAVE
-1483 GQERQAQVNGI
+1483 GQEGHAQINGI
-1494 GQGAAVGGHLG
+1494 REAAAVCGHLG

-1517 ELGQHL
+1517 ELGQHR
-1523 PALAGNGD
+1523 PALVGD
-1531 GDGDVGGLAG
+1531 GDGDIGGLAG
-1541 SHGHPVILAVGGEGV
+1541 SHGHAVILAVGGEGV
-1556 GEQPGA
+1556 GQQPGA
-1562 SADGGELLLIAVDIG
+1562 SADGGELLLIAVDVA
-1577 LGGIGQHQGGHV
+1577 LGGVRQDDGGHV
-1589 VIQGVAA
+1589 VIQGVTA
-1596 GVVDGEGHG
+1596 GVVNGEGHG
-1605 VHALHGGIVLQLQLG
+1605 IHALHSGIVLQLQLG
-1620 TLHALHG
+1620 TLHARHG
-1627 QIAPGVHGVVD
+1627 QITPGIHGVVD
-1638 AHQASALLPGGIGHA
+1638 AHQAGALLPGGIGHA

-1664 EQGVGHVLALGAG
+1664 EQGIGHVLAVRAG
-1677 HAVVP
+1677 HRGIA
-1682 GLQGLLDDGHAAG
+1682 GLQGLLDDGHAA
-1695 RVGGGHGRAVHALIA
+1695 RHMGGGHGGAVHALIA

-1721 GGDLRL
+1721 GGKLRL
-1727 QGQLRGSAP
+1727 QGQLGGGAP
-1736 AGEVGHAIGG
+1736 AGEIGHAVGG
-1746 GFHQGVGGGHGQGLG
+1746 RLHQGVGRSHGQGLG
-1761 LLLLHVFTGGLGDK
+1761 LLLLHVFAGSLGDK
-1775 RAGDLPVGDGHVQ
+1775 RAGNLPVGDGHIQ
-1788 HAGDVVVHQHANGAG
+1788 HAGNVVVHQHTDGAG
-1803 VGGVALLL
+1803 VGGGALLL
-1811 LIVHTAAPLHQGD
+1811 LVVHTAAPLDQGD
-1824 LAGQVQARIVL
+1824 LALNIQALIVGL
-1835 LRAVVGNHHILDGA
+1835 GAVVGHHHILQGA

-1859 VLVLADGGAVLIGQ
+1859 VLVVADGGAVLIGQ
-1873 VLAAHGDIGAL
+1873 VLAAHGDIGAV
-1884 DHAVGHGGHG
+1884 DHAVGHGSHR
-1894 QGLAIGGGLADQAVI
+1894 QGLTIGRGLADQAVI

-1950 LGEGI
+1950 LGEGV
-1955 LAVIVDVA
+1955 LTVIVDVA

-2001 VDDLGLGR
+2001 VDDLGLGS
-2009 HAHDG
+2009 HAHG
-2014 IVDAHITGGG
+2014 GLVDAGVAGSGGG
-2024 GGHMGAVAALFAG
+2024 NVGAVAALIAG
-2037 IAVLIL
+2037 HAVLVP
-2043 VAVVELEGNLGAVVQ
+2043 VAVVKLEGGLGAVIQ

-2063 ALDDALHLEII
+2063 AGNDLLHLEVVLLQH
-2074 GLQQGPEL
+2074 GLEL
-2082 FLGQGGA
+2082 LPGQGRA
-2089 LGGGFEDLVAH
+2089 LGGGLEDLVAH
-2100 VHAGIQNGHQHP
+2100 VHAGIQNGHQHS

-2138 KGGGNEGGL
+2138 KRGGNEGGL

-2162 CGGKAVEQGG
+2162 RGGKAVEQGG

-2205 IRVSHGVVDHHDDL
+2205 IRVGHGVVDHHDDL
-2219 DFVAV
+2219 DFIAV
-2224 VELRGVLHLNFFAVF
+2224 VELGGVFHLDSFAVL

-2252 DTADRGLLQ
+2252 DTIQRRLMERGVGL
-2261 GGVDLLL
+2261 VR
-2268 SCLGECRHRQ
+2268 SRLGEGCHRQ

-2286 QSQCAAPFDSCHLV
+2286 QGQCAAPFDSCHLV
-2300 PPIKYLIRR
+2300 PPIKYIVRR
-2309 CIKFGVIYVLYQFWG
+2309 CIKVQRDLHIIPAFGL
-2324 FNAITQC
+2324 
-2331 TNISLSKKS
+2331 
-2340 F
+2340 

>member
-1 MAQSGNNLALPH
+1 
-13 DLLAH
+13 
-18 GADLVAGVA
+18 
-27 VFRAGGGLRTHQL
+27 
-40 GLVAQGGQGLGAGVG
+40 
-55 IVLAFQGHG
+55 
-64 GGIGPDALGGASG
+64 
-77 LGGDLAGDAG
+77 
-87 GQDLHMAGIPGAGE
+87 MAGIPGAGE

-1638 AHQASALLPGGIGHA
+1638 AHQASALLPGGIGYA

>member
-1 MAQSGNNLALPH
+1 
-13 DLLAH
+13 
-18 GADLVAGVA
+18 
-27 VFRAGGGLRTHQL
+27 
-40 GLVAQGGQGLGAGVG
+40 
-55 IVLAFQGHG
+55 
-64 GGIGPDALGGASG
+64 
-77 LGGDLAGDAG
+77 
-87 GQDLHMAGIPGAGE
+87 
-101 GGLGGAV
+101 
-108 AGPGPHRLAPGVA
+108 
-121 QRGQDLGAGVGIVLA
+121 
-136 LEGHRGGI
+136 
-144 GPDAGAL
+144 
-151 AGSGGGNLA
+151 
-160 GNSGGD
+160 
-166 LLHMAGVM
+166 
-174 AAGEGSL
+174 
-181 GGLVAGPGPGGL
+181 
-193 AIVVAQSAD
+193 
-202 GQGLQGGLVL
+202 
-212 AFGVAEQLAAD
+212 
-223 GAHPVGLDTGLLAG
+223 
-237 GGDLRHGGE
+237 
-246 GMTIGAG
+246 
-253 IGGAVGHGHVVDG
+253 
-266 EHGVIVVIACI
+266 
-277 GLLIEV
+277 
-283 EGQLGIVRAEGGG
+283 
-296 NGNMG
+296 MG
-301 RAVVPIAGNFAQIG
+301 RAHEPITAYRLQIG
-315 GVPDGGPG
+315 CGPDGGPG
-323 PAAVGGG
+323 LAAVGGG
-330 LHGHGAVTAD
+330 LHGHGAVVAD
-340 DILEQQVIKVQRRRL
+340 DGLEQQVIEAQRRRL

-364 EVLILQLVAA
+364 EILILQLIAA

-379 QGLADAAH
+379 QRLADAAH
-387 APAAAQGIFIVIHVD
+387 APAAAPGIFIVIHVD

-414 ALVPGIGAVGTGALH
+414 ALVPGIGVVGTGALH
-429 GPAVAGEALGLEVV
+429 GPAVAGEVLGLEVV

-463 DILEGVAVHR
+463 DILKGVAVHR

-482 VGDGV
+482 VGNGI
-487 ALLGGDGEGL
+487 ALGGGDGEGL
-497 GRALLHGHLTGGGDG
+497 GRALLHGHLTGGGNG
-512 AALTGGGGDGV
+512 AAFTGSGGDGV
-523 LPGHGAVLHRHQLHV
+523 LLGRGAVLHRHQLHV
-538 IHRQGGG
+538 VHRQGGG

-572 ARQGIVAG
+572 ARQGIAAG
-580 LLAGVAVLEVPD
+580 FLAGVAVLEVPD

-599 VGGGLHGGGEGL
+599 VGGHLHGGGEGL

-630 AGQVHGRGDQP
+630 AGQVHGRGDQI
-641 LVLRAAVP
+641 LILCAAVP
-649 VVGNVGVLG
+649 VVGDIGLLG
-658 VVAQALPVVIGILL
+658 VVTQVFPVGIGILL
-672 PGVAVGVDALQC
+672 PGVAVGVDALQG
-684 PAMEGESVA
+684 PAVEGEAVA
-693 GHILE
+693 GDGLE
-698 VVLEHHHGDVGDLL
+698 VVLEHHGGDIGDLL
-712 EGGGHGIAL
+712 KYGGNGVAL
-721 VHDQGVGAVRHVH
+721 VHGQGQDIAGNGG

-743 QLIAG
+743 QLIAL
-748 VRGEGDL
+748 VRGEGNVHGLARDI
-755 DACAGGVAGLTGGGH
+755 GGLTGGGH
-770 GTTLIGG
+770 GTAVGGG
-777 GGQGDGV
+777 GGQG
-784 AAAAGGGELDVVHG
+784 HG
-798 QRTGFVSGIHIME
+798 
-811 SELNAVHRILGRD
+811 
-824 SQLLAS
+824 
-830 GNNAGLLAI
+830 
-839 VAVEEVP
+839 
-846 QSGPGLAAVSGYL
+846 
-859 HGGCVGLVLCSVVA
+859 
-873 VAIVEGQGCF
+873 
-883 LAGQIHRRGD
+883 
-893 QILVLRAAVPVIGDI
+893 
-908 GVLGVVD
+908 
-915 ILPVPVGLLLP
+915 
-926 GVAVGVDTLQAPAVE
+926 
-941 GEALTGHRFKVVVEQ
+941 
-956 HHVAGRL
+956 VAGRL
-963 GLLEGGGDGVIH
+963 GLLEGGGDGVVH
-975 AHPLEGVVADGAQ
+975 AHPLEGVVADGAE

-1003 GGDVEG
+1003 GSDVEG
-1009 LAGTLLHQGLT
+1009 LAGTLLHQSLT

-1044 QLNVVQRQVG
+1044 QLNVVHRQGG

-1104 AVAGGHDLEVAV
+1104 AVAGGHDLQVAV

-1294 IVGMRLLGVDG
+1294 VVGMRLLGVDG

-1343 IGAVPGLD
+1343 VGAVPGLD

-1380 AVVHLAVCAGDGILQ
+1380 AVVHLAVGAGDGILQ

-1438 GVHCVL
+1438 GVHRVL

-1523 PALAGNGD
+1523 PALVGNGD

-1541 SHGHPVILAVGGEGV
+1541 SHGHAVILAVGGEGV

-1562 SADGGELLLIAVDIG
+1562 SADGGELLPAAVDIG

-1620 TLHALHG
+1620 TLHALHR
-1627 QIAPGVHGVVD
+1627 QITPGVHGVVD

-1721 GGDLRL
+1721 GGELRL

-1811 LIVHTAAPLHQGD
+1811 LIVHAAAPLHQGD

-1950 LGEGI
+1950 LGEGV

-2037 IAVLIL
+2037 IAVLVL

-2089 LGGGFEDLVAH
+2089 LGGGLEDLVAH
-2100 VHAGIQNGHQHP
+2100 VHAGIQN
-2112 LAGEARG
+2112 
-2119 IIDTA
+2119 D
-2124 ADHPV
+2124 
-2129 AVGGVGQQL
+2129 
-2138 KGGGNEGGL
+2138 
-2147 HAVQLPDGLVLAIGH
+2147 
-2162 CGGKAVEQGG
+2162 
-2172 ILPLGLHPRVNGPV
+2172 
-2186 DLGQGALLRA
+2186 
-2196 QQGVDLGPG
+2196 
-2205 IRVSHGVVDHHDDL
+2205 VS
-2219 DFVAV
+2219 A
-2224 VELRGVLHLNFFAVF
+2224 
-2239 LAAAQDLAGDIVG
+2239 
-2252 DTADRGLLQ
+2252 
-2261 GGVDLLL
+2261 
-2268 SCLGECRHRQ
+2268 
-2278 GGQDHQNR
+2278 
-2286 QSQCAAPFDSCHLV
+2286 
-2300 PPIKYLIRR
+2300 
-2309 CIKFGVIYVLYQFWG
+2309 
-2324 FNAITQC
+2324 
-2331 TNISLSKKS
+2331 
-2340 F
+2340 

>member
-1 MAQSGNNLALPH
+1 MARRGNNLALLHGLAAHGADLVAGVAIFRAGGGLGAYQLGLVAQSGDNLTLLH

-18 GADLVAGVA
+18 GAHLVAGVA

-40 GLVAQGGQGLGAGVG
+40 GLVAQGGQGLGLGIRVGPALQRHRGGVR
-55 IVLAFQGHG
+55 
-64 GGIGPDALGGASG
+64 PDAGALAAG
-77 LGGDLAGDAG
+77 LGGHLAGHRS
-87 GQDLHMAGIPGAGE
+87 GQRLGMASVTGAGKDS
-101 GGLGGAV
+101 LGSE

-121 QRGQDLGAGVGIVLA
+121 QGGQGLGAGVGVVLA

-151 AGSGGGNLA
+151 AGSGGGDLA

-166 LLHMAGVM
+166 LLHMAGVT

-193 AIVVAQSAD
+193 AIVVAQHAD

-223 GAHPVGLDTGLLAG
+223 GAHPVGLDAGLLAG

-266 EHGVIVVIACI
+266 EHGVGIVIALV

-283 EGQLGIVRAEGGG
+283 EGELGIVRAEGGG
-296 NGNMG
+296 NGNVG
-301 RAVVPIAGNFAQIG
+301 RAHEPITAYRLQIG
-315 GVPDGGPG
+315 CGPDGGPG
-323 PAAVGGG
+323 LAAVGGG
-330 LHGHGAVTAD
+330 LHGHGAVVAD
-340 DILEQQVIKVQRRRL
+340 DGLEQQVIEAQRRRL

-364 EVLILQLVAA
+364 EILILQLVAA

-387 APAAAQGIFIVIHVD
+387 APAAAPGIFIVIHVD
-402 AGLLGGIELGIG
+402 AGLLGGVEVSIG
-414 ALVPGIGAVGTGALH
+414 ALVPGIGAVAAGGLE
-429 GPAVAGEALGLEVV
+429 GPAVAGEGLGLEVV

-463 DILEGVAVHR
+463 DILKGVAVHR

-482 VGDGV
+482 IGDGI

-497 GRALLHGHLTGGGDG
+497 GRALLHGHRTGRGDG

-523 LPGHGAVLHRHQLHV
+523 LLSYGAVLHRHQLHIV
-538 IHRQGGG
+538 DGQLAGSVLIGMD
-545 VVGGVHIAEGELDAV
+545 IAEGKLDAV
-560 HRILGGN
+560 HIVLGGHGN
-567 LDLSA
+567 LCA
-572 ARQGIVAG
+572 AGNDVVAG
-580 LLAGVAVLEVPD
+580 LLAGIAVLEVPD
-592 GGPGLAA
+592 SVPRLSA
-599 VGGGLHGGGEGL
+599 VGRSFHRSGEGL
-611 VLDAVNAVGIV
+611 VLDAVLAVGEV
-622 EIQNAIPG
+622 EGQHAVTG
-630 AGQVHGRGDQP
+630 TGQVHHRGDQ
-641 LVLRAAVP
+641 VLILCTLP
-649 VVGNVGVLG
+649 VVADVSVLG
-658 VVAQALPVVIGILL
+658 IIALILPVVIGILL
-672 PGVAVGVDALQC
+672 PCAAGILHLHGPAV
-684 PAMEGESVA
+684 EGEAVA
-693 GHILE
+693 GHVLE
-698 VVLEHHHGDVGDLL
+698 VVLEHHHGDVGNLL

-755 DACAGGVAGLTGGGH
+755 GACAGGVSGLTGGGH
-770 GTTLIGG
+770 GAALIGG

-784 AAAAGGGELDVVHG
+784 A
-798 QRTGFVSGIHIME
+798 
-811 SELNAVHRILGRD
+811 
-824 SQLLAS
+824 
-830 GNNAGLLAI
+830 
-839 VAVEEVP
+839 
-846 QSGPGLAAVSGYL
+846 
-859 HGGCVGLVLCSVVA
+859 
-873 VAIVEGQGCF
+873 
-883 LAGQIHRRGD
+883 
-893 QILVLRAAVPVIGDI
+893 
-908 GVLGVVD
+908 
-915 ILPVPVGLLLP
+915 
-926 GVAVGVDTLQAPAVE
+926 
-941 GEALTGHRFKVVVEQ
+941 
-956 HHVAGRL
+956 GRL
-963 GLLEGGGDGVIH
+963 GLLEGGRDGVVH
-975 AHPLEGVVADGAQ
+975 AHPLEGVVADGAE
-988 IRAVHVDVDDLIALG
+988 IGAVHVDVDDLIALG
-1003 GGDVEG
+1003 GSDVEG

-1020 GGGDGSALTGG
+1020 GGGDGAALTGG

-1044 QLNVVQRQVG
+1044 QLDVVHRQGG

-1069 VLQAL
+1069 ALQAL

-1104 AVAGGHDLEVAV
+1104 AVAGGHDLQVAV

-1201 DGAVIVGVAGSA
+1201 DGAVIVGVAGST

-1279 IQAQIVPALGLGDLQ
+1279 VQAQIVPALGLGDLQ

-1380 AVVHLAVCAGDGILQ
+1380 AVVHLAVGAGDGILQ

-1438 GVHCVL
+1438 GVHRVL

-1474 GSLGPVSVE
+1474 GSLGPVAVE
-1483 GQERQAQVNGI
+1483 GQERKAQVNGI

-1523 PALAGNGD
+1523 PALAGNGN

-1541 SHGHPVILAVGGEGV
+1541 SHGHPIILAVGGEGV
-1556 GEQPGA
+1556 GQQPGA
-1562 SADGGELLLIAVDIG
+1562 SADGGELLPTAVDIG
-1577 LGGIGQHQGGHV
+1577 LGGISQHQGGHV

-1596 GVVDGEGHG
+1596 GVVDGEVHG

-1627 QIAPGVHGVVD
+1627 QITPGIHGVVD

-1682 GLQGLLDDGHAAG
+1682 GLQGLLHDGHAAG
-1695 RVGGGHGRAVHALIA
+1695 RVGGGHGGAVHALIT

-1721 GGDLRL
+1721 GGELRL
-1727 QGQLRGSAP
+1727 QGQLGGSAP

-1746 GFHQGVGGGHGQGLG
+1746 GFHQGVGGGHGQSLG
-1761 LLLLHVFTGGLGDK
+1761 LLLLHVFTGGLGDEG
-1775 RAGDLPVGDGHVQ
+1775 AGDLPVGDGHIQ
-1788 HAGDVVVHQHANGAG
+1788 HAGHVVVHQHANGAG

-1811 LIVHTAAPLHQGD
+1811 LIVHAAAPLHQGD

-1835 LRAVVGNHHILDGA
+1835 LRAVVGHHHILDGA

-1909 GVGGQGLAAEGV
+1909 GVGGQGLAAEGIT
-1921 AIGGVIGVA
+1921 IGGVIGVA

-1950 LGEGI
+1950 LGEGV

-1963 AVGAQAQVGH
+1963 AVGAKAQVGH

-2001 VDDLGLGR
+2001 VDDLGLGS
-2009 HAHDG
+2009 HAHG
-2014 IVDAHITGGG
+2014 GLVDAGVAGGG
-2024 GGHMGAVAALFAG
+2024 GGNVGAVAALIAG
-2037 IAVLIL
+2037 HAVLVP
-2043 VAVVELEGNLGAVVQ
+2043 VAVVKLEGDLGAVIQ

-2074 GLQQGPEL
+2074 SLQHGLEL
-2082 FLGQGGA
+2082 LPGQGRA
-2089 LGGGFEDLVAH
+2089 LGGGLEDLVAH
-2100 VHAGIQNGHQHP
+2100 VHAGIQNGHQHS

-2138 KGGGNEGGL
+2138 KRGGNEGGL

-2172 ILPLGLHPRVNGPV
+2172 ILPLGLHLPVNGPV
-2186 DLGQGALLRA
+2186 DLSQGALLRA

-2205 IRVSHGVVDHHDDL
+2205 IRVGHGVVDHHDDL

-2224 VELRGVLHLNFFAVF
+2224 VELRGALHLNFFAVF

-2252 DTADRGLLQ
+2252 DTADRGFLQ

-2300 PPIKYLIRR
+2300 PPIKNIVRR
-2309 CIKFGVIYVLYQFWG
+2309 CIKVQRDLHIIPAFGL
-2324 FNAITQC
+2324 
-2331 TNISLSKKS
+2331 
-2340 F
+2340 

>member
-1 MAQSGNNLALPH
+1 
-13 DLLAH
+13 
-18 GADLVAGVA
+18 
-27 VFRAGGGLRTHQL
+27 
-40 GLVAQGGQGLGAGVG
+40 
-55 IVLAFQGHG
+55 
-64 GGIGPDALGGASG
+64 
-77 LGGDLAGDAG
+77 
-87 GQDLHMAGIPGAGE
+87 MAGIPGAGE

-721 VHDQGVGAVRHVH
+721 VHDQGVDAVRHVH

>member
-1 MAQSGNNLALPH
+1 MAQSGDDLALLDSLAADGADLVAGIAVLGAGGFLSAYQLGLVAQSGDNLALLH

-18 GADLVAGVA
+18 GADFVAGVA
-27 VFRAGGGLRTHQL
+27 IFRAGGGLSAHQL
-40 GLVAQGGQGLGAGVG
+40 SL
-55 IVLAFQGHG
+55 
-64 GGIGPDALGGASG
+64 
-77 LGGDLAGDAG
+77 
-87 GQDLHMAGIPGAGE
+87 
-101 GGLGGAV
+101 
-108 AGPGPHRLAPGVA
+108 VA
-121 QRGQDLGAGVGIVLA
+121 QRGQGLGAGVGIVLA

-151 AGSGGGNLA
+151 AGSGGGDLA

-166 LLHMAGVM
+166 LLHMAGVT

-193 AIVVAQSAD
+193 AIVVARSAD

-212 AFGVAEQLAAD
+212 AIGVTEQLAAD
-223 GAHPVGLDTGLLAG
+223 GAHPVGLDAGLLAG

-253 IGGAVGHGHVVDG
+253 IGDAVGHGHVVDG
-266 EHGVIVVIACI
+266 EHGVGIVIALV

-283 EGQLGIVRAEGGG
+283 EGELGIVRAEGGG
-296 NGNMG
+296 NGNVG
-301 RAVVPIAGNFAQIG
+301 RAHEPITAYRLQIG
-315 GVPDGGPG
+315 CGPDGGPG
-323 PAAVGGG
+323 LAAVGAG
-330 LHGHGAVTAD
+330 LHGHGAVVAD
-340 DILEQQVIKVQRRRL
+340 DGLEQQVIEAQRRRL

-364 EVLILQLVAA
+364 EILILQLIAA
-374 AGHRQ
+374 ACHRQ
-379 QGLADAAH
+379 QRLADAAH
-387 APAAAQGIFIVIHVD
+387 APVAPGIFIVIHVD

-443 VELHVGGRLGE
+443 VELHVGGRPGE
-454 QGGDGVVGG
+454 HGGNGVVGG
-463 DILEGVAVHR
+463 DILKGVAVHR
-473 AHALAVHQH
+473 AHALAIHQH
-482 VGDGV
+482 VGNGV

-523 LPGHGAVLHRHQLHV
+523 LLGHGAVLHRHQLHV
-538 IHRQGGG
+538 VDGQLAGSVLIGMD
-545 VVGGVHIAEGELDAV
+545 IAEGKLDAV
-560 HRILGGN
+560 HIVLGGHGN
-567 LDLSA
+567 LCA
-572 ARQGIVAG
+572 AGNDVVAG
-580 LLAGVAVLEVPD
+580 LLAGIAVLEVPD
-592 GGPGLAA
+592 SVPRLSA
-599 VGGGLHGGGEGL
+599 VGRSFHRSGEGL
-611 VLDAVNAVGIV
+611 VLDAVLAVGEV
-622 EIQNAIPG
+622 EGQHAVTG
-630 AGQVHGRGDQP
+630 TGQVHSRGDQ
-641 LVLRAAVP
+641 VLILCTLP
-649 VVGNVGVLG
+649 VVADVSVLG
-658 VVAQALPVVIGILL
+658 IIALVLPVVIGILL
-672 PGVAVGVDALQC
+672 PCAAGILHLHGPTV
-684 PAMEGESVA
+684 EGEAVA
-693 GHILE
+693 GHVLE
-698 VVLEHHHGDVGDLL
+698 VVLEHHHGDVGNLL

-770 GTTLIGG
+770 GTALIGG

-811 SELNAVHRILGRD
+811 GELNAVHCILGRD

-956 HHVAGRL
+956 RHVAGRL
-963 GLLEGGGDGVIH
+963 GLLEGGRDGVVH
-975 AHPLEGVVADGAQ
+975 AHPLEGVVADGAEVGT
-988 IRAVHVDVDDLIALG
+988 VHADVDDLIALG

-1020 GGGDGSALTGG
+1020 GGGDGAALTGG

-1044 QLNVVQRQVG
+1044 QLDVVQGQVG

-1104 AVAGGHDLEVAV
+1104 AVAGGHDLQVAV

-1221 GVVVDDHAEGLA
+1221 GVVMDDHAEGLA

-1279 IQAQIVPALGLGDLQ
+1279 VQAQIVPALGLGDLQ
-1294 IVGMRLLGVDG
+1294 VVGMRLLGVDG

-1380 AVVHLAVCAGDGILQ
+1380 AVVHLAVGASDGILQ

-1414 IVVGGNGVAVRQIR
+1414 IVVGRDGVAVRQIR
-1428 NGGVVVVAQI
+1428 HAGVVVVAQV
-1438 GVHCVL
+1438 GVHRVL

-1474 GSLGPVSVE
+1474 GSLGPVAVE

-1523 PALAGNGD
+1523 PALVGNGD
-1531 GDGDVGGLAG
+1531 GDGDIGGLAG

-1556 GEQPGA
+1556 GQQPGA
-1562 SADGGELLLIAVDIG
+1562 SADGGELLPAAVDIG

-1596 GVVDGEGHG
+1596 GVVDGEVHG

-1627 QIAPGVHGVVD
+1627 QITPGIHGVVD

-1695 RVGGGHGRAVHALIA
+1695 RVGGGHGGAVHAFIT

-1727 QGQLRGSAP
+1727 QGQLGGSAP

-1746 GFHQGVGGGHGQGLG
+1746 GFHQGVGGGHGQSLG

-1788 HAGDVVVHQHANGAG
+1788 HAGHVVVHQYADGAG
-1803 VGGVALLL
+1803 VGGIALLL
-1811 LIVHTAAPLHQGD
+1811 LIVHAAAPLHQGD

-1930 RGHSQG
+1930 CGHSQG

-1950 LGEGI
+1950 LGEGV

-1973 VHAQQDAVLQS
+1973 VHAQQDAVLQG

-2001 VDDLGLGR
+2001 VDDLGLGS

-2024 GGHMGAVAALFAG
+2024 GGNVGAVAALIAG
-2037 IAVLIL
+2037 HAVLVP
-2043 VAVVELEGNLGAVVQ
+2043 VAVVKLEGELGAVIQ

-2063 ALDDALHLEII
+2063 AGDDLLHLEVVLLQH
-2074 GLQQGPEL
+2074 GLEL
-2082 FLGQGGA
+2082 LPGQGGA
-2089 LGGGFEDLVAH
+2089 LGGGPEDFVAH

-2138 KGGGNEGGL
+2138 KRGGNEGGL
-2147 HAVQLPDGLVLAIGH
+2147 DAVQLPDGLVLAIGH

-2172 ILPLGLHPRVNGPV
+2172 ILPLGLHPRVNGPI

-2205 IRVSHGVVDHHDDL
+2205 IRVGHGVVDHHDDL
-2219 DFVAV
+2219 DLVVV
-2224 VELRGVLHLNFFAVF
+2224 VELGGVLHLDFFAVF

-2252 DTADRGLLQ
+2252 DTADRGFLQ

-2300 PPIKYLIRR
+2300 PPIKYIVRR
-2309 CIKFGVIYVLYQFWG
+2309 CIKVQRDLHIIPAFGL
-2324 FNAITQC
+2324 
-2331 TNISLSKKS
+2331 
-2340 F
+2340 

>member
-1 MAQSGNNLALPH
+1 MASVTGAGKDSLGSEAGPLPH
-13 DLLAH
+13 GLTPD
-18 GADLVAGVA
+18 VAS
-27 VFRAGGGLRTHQL
+27 GGQRL
-40 GLVAQGGQGLGAGVG
+40 GLGIRVG
-55 IVLAFQGHG
+55 
-64 GGIGPDALGGASG
+64 
-77 LGGDLAGDAG
+77 
-87 GQDLHMAGIPGAGE
+87 
-101 GGLGGAV
+101 
-108 AGPGPHRLAPGVA
+108 
-121 QRGQDLGAGVGIVLA
+121 LA
-136 LEGHRGGI
+136 LEGHRGGVR
-144 GPDAGAL
+144 PDAGAL
-151 AGSGGGNLA
+151 AAGLGGHLA
-160 GNSGGD
+160 GHRSGQRLG
-166 LLHMAGVM
+166 MGRII
-174 AAGEGSL
+174 AAGEHGG
-181 GGLVAGPGPGGL
+181 GGLRSGPGPGRLTPG
-193 AIVVAQSAD
+193 VAGGRD
-202 GQGLQGGLVL
+202 GQSLQGGLVL
-212 AFGVAEQLAAD
+212 AVGVAEQLPAD
-223 GAHPVGLDTGLLAG
+223 GALPIRLGTGGFAG
-237 GGDLRHGGE
+237 GGHLRYRGE
-246 GMTIGAG
+246 SMAVGAG

-266 EHGVIVVIACI
+266 EHGVGILIDLV

-283 EGQLGIVRAEGGG
+283 EGELGIVRAEGGG

-355 AGEVHHRGD
+355 AGQVHHRGD

-379 QGLADAAH
+379 QGLADASH
-387 APAAAQGIFIVIHVD
+387 APVAPGIFIVIHVD

-429 GPAVAGEALGLEVV
+429 GPAVAGEGLGLEVV

-463 DILEGVAVHR
+463 DILKGVAVHR

-482 VGDGV
+482 IGDGI
-487 ALLGGDGEGL
+487 ALGGGDGEGL

-523 LPGHGAVLHRHQLHV
+523 LLGYGAVLHRHQLHV
-538 IHRQGGG
+538 VHRQGGG
-545 VVGGVHIAEGELDAV
+545 VVGGVHIAEGELDTV

-572 ARQGIVAG
+572 ARQGIAAG
-580 LLAGVAVLEVPD
+580 FLAGVAVLEVPD

-672 PGVAVGVDALQC
+672 PGVAVGVDALEG
-684 PAMEGESVA
+684 PAVEGEAVA
-693 GHILE
+693 GDGLE
-698 VVLEHHHGDVGDLL
+698 VVLEHHGGDIGDLL
-712 EGGGHGIAL
+712 KYGGNGVAL
-721 VHDQGVGAVRHVH
+721 VHGQGQDIAGNGG

-743 QLIAG
+743 QLIAL
-748 VRGEGDL
+748 VRGEGNVHGL
-755 DACAGGVAGLTGGGH
+755 AGDIGGLTGGGH
-770 GTTLIGG
+770 GTAVGGG
-777 GGQGDGV
+777 GGQGHGV
-784 AAAAGGGELDVVHG
+784 AGSAAGDGELDVVHG

-811 SELNAVHRILGRD
+811 GELNAVHCILGRD

-956 HHVAGRL
+956 HHVAGLL
-963 GLLEGGGDGVIH
+963 GLLEGGGDGVVH
-975 AHPLEGVVADGAQ
+975 AHPLEGIVADGAQ
-988 IRAVHVDVDDLIALG
+988 IRAVHGDVGNLIALG
-1003 GGDVEG
+1003 GGNGEG
-1009 LAGTLLHQGLT
+1009 FAGALLHQGLT
-1020 GGGDGSALTGG
+1020 GGVNGAALTGG

-1054 AALTGVDKGEAQVLA
+1054 AALAGVDKGEAQVLA

-1074 GDGHLGLGLGPG
+1074 GNVDLGLGLGPG

-1098 LLPVLA
+1098 LLPGGA

-1127 EIEDHVDLGIHA
+1127 EVKHHVDIGIHA

-1145 GDQPL
+1145 GDEPL

-1196 DVGGG
+1196 DVGGR

-1221 GVVVDDHAEGLA
+1221 GVVMDDHAEGLA
-1233 EAGDVILLDV
+1233 EAGDVILADM

-1248 LVLAEALH
+1248 LQLAEALH
-1256 TIEHL
+1256 AVQHL
-1261 AVLDV
+1261 GIGHV

-1279 IQAQIVPALGLGDLQ
+1279 VQAQVIPALGLGDLQ
-1294 IVGMRLLGVDG
+1294 VVGVGLLGVDG
-1305 DGEGPGVLLVGPHAV
+1305 DGEGPGTLLIGPHAV

-1331 GLGVVGQLGVVG
+1331 SLGVVGQLGVVG
-1343 IGAVPGLD
+1343 VGAVPGLD
-1351 AVIFGV
+1351 TGVIGV
-1357 HTGGHN
+1357 CAGGHD
-1363 AVIVVAVDGLAH
+1363 AVIVIAVDGLAH

-1380 AVVHLAVCAGDGILQ
+1380 AVVHLAVGAGDGVFQ
-1395 ALGVA
+1395 ALGIA
-1400 QQAGVDTGEAVHEV
+1400 QQTGVDTGEAVHKV
-1414 IVVGGNGVAVRQIR
+1414 IVVGRDGVAVCQIR
-1428 NGGVVVVAQI
+1428 HAGVVVVTQV
-1438 GVHCVL
+1438 GVHRVL

-1449 GGVHVRLG
+1449 GGVHIGLG
-1457 LAGGAVQRL
+1457 LAGGAVQSL
-1466 PVIGGIHD
+1466 PVIGGVHD
-1474 GSLGPVSVE
+1474 GGLGPVAVE
-1483 GQERQAQVNGI
+1483 GQEGHAQINGI
-1494 GQGAAVGGHLG
+1494 REAAAVCGHLG

-1517 ELGQHL
+1517 ELGQHR
-1523 PALAGNGD
+1523 PALVGD
-1531 GDGDVGGLAG
+1531 GDGDGDIGGLAG
-1541 SHGHPVILAVGGEGV
+1541 SHGHAVILAVGGEGV
-1556 GEQPGA
+1556 GQQPGA
-1562 SADGGELLLIAVDIG
+1562 SADGGELLLIAVDVA
-1577 LGGIGQHQGGHV
+1577 LGGVRQDDGGHV
-1589 VIQGVAA
+1589 VIQGVTA
-1596 GVVDGEGHG
+1596 GVVNGEGHG
-1605 VHALHGGIVLQLQLG
+1605 IHALHSGIVLQLQLG
-1620 TLHALHG
+1620 TLHARHG
-1627 QIAPGVHGVVD
+1627 QITPGIHGVVD
-1638 AHQASALLPGGIGHA
+1638 AHQAGALLAGRIGHA

-1664 EQGVGHVLALGAG
+1664 EQGIGHVLAVRAG
-1677 HAVVP
+1677 HRGIA
-1682 GLQGLLDDGHAAG
+1682 GLQGLLDDGHAA
-1695 RVGGGHGRAVHALIA
+1695 RHMGGGHGGAVHALIA

-1721 GGDLRL
+1721 GGELRL
-1727 QGQLRGSAP
+1727 QGQLGGGAP
-1736 AGEVGHAIGG
+1736 AGEIGHAVGG
-1746 GFHQGVGGGHGQGLG
+1746 RLHQGVGRSHGQGLG
-1761 LLLLHVFTGGLGDK
+1761 LLLLHVFAGSLGDK
-1775 RAGDLPVGDGHVQ
+1775 RAGNLPVGDGHIQ
-1788 HAGDVVVHQHANGAG
+1788 HAGDVVVHQHTDGAG
-1803 VGGVALLL
+1803 VGGSALLL
-1811 LIVHTAAPLHQGD
+1811 LVVHTAAPLDQGD
-1824 LAGQVQARIVL
+1824 LALSIQALIVGL
-1835 LRAVVGNHHILDGA
+1835 GAVVGHHHILQGA

-1859 VLVLADGGAVLIGQ
+1859 VLVVADGGAVLIGQ
-1873 VLAAHGDIGAL
+1873 VLAAHGDIGAV

-1894 QGLAIGGGLADQAVI
+1894 QGLAIGRGLADQAVI

-1930 RGHSQG
+1930 GGHSQG

-1973 VHAQQDAVLQS
+1973 VHAQQDAVLQG
-1984 GQNVRIGRAAGG
+1984 GQNIGIGRAAAA

-2014 IVDAHITGGG
+2014 IVYAHITGGG

-2043 VAVVELEGNLGAVVQ
+2043 VAVVELEGDLGAVVQ

-2089 LGGGFEDLVAH
+2089 LGRGLEHLVAH
-2100 VHAGIQNGHQHP
+2100 VHAGIQNGHQHS
-2112 LAGEARG
+2112 LAGKAG
-2119 IIDTA
+2119 GVIAAA
-2124 ADHPV
+2124 ADHLV
-2129 AVGGVGQQL
+2129 AVGGVRQQL
-2138 KGGGNEGGL
+2138 KRGGNEGGL
-2147 HAVQLPDGLVLAIGH
+2147 DAVQPADGLVLAIGH
-2162 CGGKAVEQGG
+2162 RGGEAVEQGG
-2172 ILPLGLHPRVNGPV
+2172 VLPLGLHLGVKGAF

-2205 IRVSHGVVDHHDDL
+2205 IGVGHGVVYHHDDL
-2219 DFVAV
+2219 DFIAV
-2224 VELRGVLHLNFFAVF
+2224 VELGGVFHLDSFAVL

-2252 DTADRGLLQ
+2252 DTIQRRLMERGVGL
-2261 GGVDLLL
+2261 VR
-2268 SCLGECRHRQ
+2268 SRLGEGCHRQ

-2286 QSQCAAPFDSCHLV
+2286 QGQCAAPFDSCHLV
-2300 PPIKYLIRR
+2300 PPISVSRTP
-2309 CIKFGVIYVLYQFWG
+2309 CIKVWRTLCIVPSFAVQRNNAMCANIPPKICG
-2324 FNAITQC
+2324 FREKSGSGH
-2331 TNISLSKKS
+2331 SLPPTAVRCSS
-2340 F
+2340 FRKLKIFSRYSRQSGGTFPVFSLDNRSRDRI